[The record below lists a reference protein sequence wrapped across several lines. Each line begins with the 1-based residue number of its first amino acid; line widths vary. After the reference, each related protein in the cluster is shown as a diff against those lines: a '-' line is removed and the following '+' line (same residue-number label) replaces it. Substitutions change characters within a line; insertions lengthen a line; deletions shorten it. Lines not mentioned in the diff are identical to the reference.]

1 MALDNG
7 KLRQIYTTLQKGGY
21 NNDYNTFVSVFS
33 GNNNYPNRKYIYD
46 LLTAHGEKVGSSY
59 EEFMSFMQQPKQQP
73 KKQQQPKQQQQ
84 ARPAARQNPGH
95 TAQSMPWGEGLG
107 ALSKEEGNKKVVE
120 NAVDKWNFS
129 RMVSQAKPK
138 PQPKPQPQR
147 SYVSQLTPTMNTIYD
162 ILKDAGEKV
171 GSVQQFQSYFER
183 GYGHRKAIYD
193 KLVKLGA
200 FDGSYNEFA
209 EVVGLKPK
217 NALTNKM
224 SFKRNANNYQ
234 INKEVREEAT
244 LNAVK
249 DNDYI
254 SAGNA
259 MLDSTPT
266 QADEIDSDELQNSVY
281 NTLNDALLSEQRT
294 DLRQKGVGFTNSNI
308 DNGRAQ
314 LKQDG
319 FDPVINSQ
327 IKYMGKVYDR
337 LNNKY
342 LPVYQTT
349 DGKQYHEALTA
360 DKAQRYIDVTSM
372 PYREIELRRR
382 KQELEDAINKRGSE
396 IDRATPT
403 GYALGGVAA
412 MGLGSAATPNNAG
425 FSRLQD
431 TDYLTLQANLKEVD
445 EALGEIE
452 EAKRGLASDKWIA
465 NSNGDFERFGKRLF
479 GYFGGSYRGFMH
491 SIGKV
496 STWDFGLSDI
506 EAAMGVARA
515 VRKADKVG
523 FENLSK
529 EQQKLLND
537 AAQHMMISQEYAHL
551 IGRGYKAGQV
561 TAESLPFMLEMIV
574 NPASSMGKAAQQK
587 VVRSL
592 IKKFGKD
599 AIRKSAQKYLLK
611 KYGARVVGDALGAS
625 VMASTTGSGRVYAD
639 TRRRMTGDLNYNVNE
654 SGEAYY
660 DGHEKGESFV
670 KAFAKAF
677 GAQAIENH
685 SEMLGEYIKPLL
697 GVVGKTAY
705 KGLTKATAKNLYTR
719 FGVNKVRGMINDV
732 MSTPF
737 AQFVSDLESR
747 AKWNGMLGE
756 YAEEVIGNV
765 ENALLVGDNTLDADE
780 NTGVFDLDQNIDT
793 FLGVSLM
800 GGFVSS
806 VKTGYYLLRGKK
818 RLTLNEMNKAGRAID
833 SAFSGNIQLMNTWGG
848 WRNTILLG
856 TDEEKKSVL
865 REILD
870 NKSIP
875 MNVRMRILDYAKSA
889 QEYQGIVKAQEIR
902 RYSSDEASVLSE
914 RIDIS
919 ADEGYEATNEQK
931 NAIRRAYRRAKKKFD
946 SVFGEQAKE
955 LLALDE
961 NELFMLTDEM
971 TTKKANAIY
980 DYLDSKS
987 RYEGMLYA
995 VQDKVNDAVDDSNKS
1010 IDERTHTDGTLIK
1023 ATMNVD
1029 DRQVYIVNGN
1039 IVLRDD
1045 GSIDMN
1051 NSDKSIVIVDAETNK
1066 REMVAP
1072 SAFKSVD
1079 TPVSAEEVKAK
1090 AAQEVTEQI
1099 TREESDIIDGKL
1111 DFNVGDTYDVVDQN
1125 ENQFSVQIIEDKGD
1139 NVVVQINGQQTEM
1152 AKADVQKMYD
1162 DYVQLQDEAEDNKD
1176 GNAEAQEE
1184 SQTANELKE
1193 GSRVSINGV
1202 EYTIAEISDNNVTLV
1217 DSNGKRIP
1225 WSKSALDAKLKSG
1238 DAEVLKPMADV
1249 KVGDVYMDNDGDS
1262 FTITRIEDNNVYV
1275 ADSKGVEYEEP
1286 YEISVFTDMINAG
1299 MLTRKEN
1306 EHASEAEDNA
1316 SSEDED
1322 NASSE
1327 GMSPASDEG
1336 QNNESDTP
1344 ISPTED
1350 ATPATSEPQNESM
1363 PMKTVG
1369 KGKNARQQEDWLS
1382 TTPKRGYD
1390 YLFNEVGLKREE
1402 AKGVLDAY
1410 LAEAQKKLDAERKKE
1425 VKFIANVQAY
1435 KEKKIAREKRIT
1447 ELQAEVD
1454 YWKSVKDE
1462 YMKVLLEEKR
1472 ERDAKDA
1479 ADHDQAV
1486 EDELKRKE
1494 DEARKKAEA
1503 EARGSNAVS
1512 AEIRDKW
1519 NEANKIVG
1527 AEDEVTLPNGET
1539 ITGHYI
1545 LVESGAATP
1554 SHQSTNGFEETEG
1567 FPVDQDGK
1575 NVNDRDYKRD
1585 KEAQQITL
1593 RMGENYDQR
1602 AIQSPIVVSQDG
1614 VVLSGN
1620 GRTMAGEIAAQNG
1633 TDIKYN
1639 DYLRKYGNKYGF
1651 TQEQIAAYQHPRVV
1665 FVPDVAMPYNS
1676 ETFAKFNQREQ
1687 KSQNRTETAVKMGKL
1702 VSDDLFGRVM
1712 SKVNEFSTLGEFY
1725 ANDKATTEVIKELA
1739 AAGVIPQTE
1748 MAGLFDGGK
1757 LSEVGQGIVE
1767 GVMIGKAFQANP
1779 DAVRQITEIKSMRQA
1794 VMTALQDVAINNRLG
1809 NGYDLS
1815 NELAAA
1821 IDLVY
1826 KARKAG
1832 FQLGQHV
1839 SQYAHQGNLFQLD
1852 DGATVADFNNAA
1864 VMMLA
1869 DVLND
1874 KRVTILKQVISSY
1887 NAQAE
1892 NSSQGIGDL
1901 LSGGAIRSKE
1911 EIINEINQLYN
1922 NGQEY
1927 NRTAETASDRQGR
1940 GSQGSEQGTVDSESN
1955 SAGKTRELA
1964 NEFDA
1969 LATELNT
1976 AEGEERMRVLGEM
1989 RDCIAHFAEE
1999 NGYPVPEFLLT
2010 REDFLAAVPEKDRA
2024 KVEQWLDDGWHCPA
2038 YYEKGKVYYF
2048 VEGCDNFDKDVSETL
2063 SHEYTHADN
2072 AEYPENV
2079 NALTYAVEDTH
2090 EVSQDELI
2098 DILETLSNSSHY
2110 EEKAERLESEGKN
2123 SNPMLAD
2130 EVIAH
2135 VVSLMVVNGEQTLD
2149 SITKNPTL
2157 QFIIKRAYK
2166 VRENERR
2173 HNILASETSE
2183 RSSNTSKSSETNS
2196 RNSQS
2201 VAEGESKLGRYGR
2214 STRSESNSGR
2224 TEGSADRGQSGIA
2237 DSKQSVEKGGVTEE
2251 GTPLSSKIEAASAK
2265 VNTEPTEAQKEAGNY
2280 KKGHVQVGT
2289 FDITI
2294 EQPQGSVRK
2303 GMDADGK
2310 HWESKMN
2317 NTYGYIRGA
2326 VGVDGDHIDVFLSND
2341 IDGWNGRKVF
2351 VVDQYNPDGSFDEHK
2366 VMLGFND
2373 ADEAKSDYLANYEN
2387 GWEDG
2392 RRIDVSAVNL
2402 EDFEKWIAS
2411 SKRKT
2416 KPFGEYSLV
2425 KKTDNQGNPLNA
2437 DGTLKLEKV
2446 KSVDDLTDEDF
2457 SKPTRSVELP
2467 HVPENVDN
2475 ALGADGK
2482 PVIIKKNIFEKNWE
2496 AHKFP
2501 FAESRSILK
2510 SALYNTDLIGQT
2522 QPTKRPLHW
2531 VAIKLDEKSPI
2542 VVLEVNENKDNVEIV
2557 GWYTLDGRNLERIK
2571 RQAEK
2576 NGGELVM
2583 LSPKDKVES
2592 LSTPQSDLS
2601 SDGKGKEKVSSKQ
2614 GSVGRKNVYGKNK
2627 VADWRTSVP
2636 SAMRLYETS
2645 PHDAHVAMCDIIDG
2659 MDSNALYGLMR
2670 MVLRTITSL
2679 DNENIRD
2686 GWKVDATHD
2695 LFDILKDRGFVV
2707 TKGSKGVAIGDVVI
2721 DKRGIIYVVEGVGK
2735 SRLDCGLYEVN
2746 DKTIIDHMTISRAS
2760 VKYYYRDVNGK
2771 KDSVRSQKADVVDAE
2786 LMAEEKPFN
2795 AVIEMLRKKFPDAS
2809 MEALTAA
2816 DRLLREQAL
2825 PGERQ
2830 KAIEAVAK
2838 ALGLK
2843 VEWRDTM
2850 EKENGTFNPKT
2861 RTITIARDSEHALAN
2876 TFGHEVTHAVRNL
2889 SEADYKNLKD
2899 AVRRLYSSEKEYNE
2913 AVQAY
2918 GEVYTGL
2925 DFDALEEELIADNIG
2940 FMIGGR
2946 NDMTQELASRMNHR
2960 VLWAIHDA
2968 MNKVRNALAKVLHI
2982 DSKKNGLLEAID
2994 SAKATIRETMAN
3006 AQRIAKEKGQGLSN
3020 ESGSARQSLRTQ
3032 DTPLLDVDGK
3042 PIVVKTDDGKV
3053 ELNLRTWQD
3062 EKQQVRDA
3070 LLDGGLEPE
3079 AVDAMMAQAETI
3091 ASGMSGLLDK
3101 YPLFGAWQKVAA
3113 TNRPILRN
3121 NNGGYLSFDYS
3132 FNCVK
3137 KDALNAVMEA
3147 LVADGKGSHLGVTQ
3161 VEALKKV
3168 LQKHG
3173 FLTPCVMCYVEAKRK
3188 VYKQS
3193 KEMAAKWNAVAETVG
3208 LNGEEMG
3215 AERELGAEQRHAL
3228 EQLANG
3234 ENLGSVKG
3242 FAAQGGDGIKKDT
3255 IVKIAKL
3262 MLNSAKLR
3270 GRMNYEWLMSPN
3282 SYTEMYNKFGDTGLM
3297 EFISQGQ
3304 SRGKALL
3311 EASPF
3316 SFKSIP
3322 SDLMTGMYNPVA
3334 LANLGGVR
3342 QFSYEDARAVMFF
3355 DYYTQFLVMQGAR
3368 APEHLYTKRPFMP
3381 EMFGRTGAMMN
3392 QSLIVDI
3399 WRGEEWHKKAL
3410 GLSDKDYDAW
3420 LTAHAG
3426 FVPRGALPKGHTLYE
3441 VGSTE
3446 LVPNWGVESFPVD
3459 IAMKNVHNK
3468 DYKGTVGNV
3477 VVAPNREFILWALD
3491 NPDIHMVLAYH
3502 ASGANPL
3509 MKSLTGY
3516 DRAEAMDDGYHTY
3529 DKNGKVVSELSVPG
3543 TGLEIHG
3550 GALQWNVLLRR
3561 NGYDARKAAQ
3571 VYLDYCKEHG
3581 LTPMFCYDGVVDM
3594 SGERATSHPEYYK
3607 LLTDFR
3613 VYDEDGNSIRQRA
3626 VKAVLPEN
3634 WQVILDKYLQ
3644 QESSLSGKVGNIRLD
3659 EGLMNEINAVTRF
3672 ASIESGER
3680 DTLTKLLTSIY
3691 GKGNVQVLATREF
3704 DAALDDVTD
3713 RGHAQMLRDNGGT
3726 VYGFAVGDRIVLNE
3740 DLFNANTPMHEHTHV
3755 YMKVLKAT
3763 NPRLYNRGME
3773 LWRDTPLWNQAK
3785 RGLEAL
3791 GEEPTDDRIFSE
3803 CMSQFTGAENEK
3815 IISEVTGITDKNWL
3829 QKAMSWLSE
3838 MWKGVKSAFA
3848 RWTQKDLDGL
3858 TAEQFGRMPLRAVYD
3873 AKERKAY
3880 TERVEQVFGDGGA
3893 RVHDVVTKREAP
3905 TKPSAGPREAERM
3918 EIKQSLRDGTF
3929 IQSGS
3934 YFSGGGLLEEG
3945 LKNYLDPKVAVEFNS
3960 KISGVYA
3967 DNHGRHIVTAD
3978 VRDVDPAT
3986 LVGQLD
3992 SPVEYFHASPV
4003 CKNFSRAKR
4012 EAGEVELD
4020 KETARSTA
4028 DFIKANH
4035 PKVVTI
4041 ENVKGYRDSE
4051 ALKIITDELSRQG
4064 YDWDMDVYNAADFGG
4079 YTSRERLIVRAV
4091 RDCELP
4097 PKPKAIAK
4105 EDRKKGWMEAVSDLI
4120 PTLHEKRSGVPEWMD
4135 SRLKAEGIDWHNIDK
4150 PLYVFGQGNNRNSVP
4165 HAFADELLPTLR
4177 TKGGDVIIMPDG
4189 RVLRAEPRVLA
4200 RVTGLSDD
4208 YRMPITDDL
4217 AHTIVGNGIP
4227 AQLSQGVIGPLLEGV
4242 FNGGERVTED
4252 NRQGDDKNMKFSH
4265 RIDGGIA
4272 NKTVSN
4278 VIISSEDKVPQ
4289 TRDEALSLLST
4300 LEQPFKNKDQ
4310 GVDIYVS
4317 KRDARHSM
4325 SFRNIDQI
4333 KAMSKIDKI
4342 AEEAVKI
4349 GEVPVEDDEKE
4360 TTKAIS
4366 IYYCPVNVAG
4376 KQYSARLTVKTYF
4389 EGSNV
4394 IDEMHLYNYQLRNMA
4409 PFAQSVSQ
4417 QVLPTHPN
4425 GTISEYKVSDL
4436 IHDTQQNDLK
4446 MVGLENDSEKQ
4457 SRRGT
4462 PNLYPDH
4469 IAQAIYEQSVNGF
4482 KFDLD
4487 EAWHDSLLSV
4497 KRLQEAISETRGVP
4511 IRDFENAYWHA
4522 VTLSSVNAAEMEQL
4536 MNLRIQPFIEA
4547 VQDICK
4553 KHDLTQED
4561 IEVYL
4566 NCKHGLERNEAMA
4579 RRDAEKQ
4586 ANEEFKDEL
4595 RKAER
4600 AAAKD
4605 PLDQDAAD
4613 ALDDVKQRMNDREE
4627 ELYLKNREKDYSGLT
4642 DIFDPKDK
4650 VTGDRLDLTVS
4661 ELEDKAKKCVD
4672 DFENKVGVADVT
4684 KLWDNIHELNNY
4696 SLRKSYLSGL
4706 ISKSQYD
4713 SVKQM
4718 YQWYVPLRG
4727 FNEEV
4732 AGDVYTYVTRGETR
4746 TQQLLKEA
4754 KGRTSR
4760 AGDILATMMNM
4771 ANSAVNQGNRN
4782 LMKQKIL
4789 NLALNAKS
4797 PLLSVSS
4804 TWYQTDANGFD
4815 VPIEPPINDQMTP
4828 SEQKDSIEQWEDT
4841 MEMQAK
4847 QGKVH
4852 RMSDNLRLNLRT
4864 QKWQAD
4870 EHCIRVQRG
4879 GKEYCVWVNGNP
4891 RAAQALNDRLGNQ
4904 VTKPY
4909 KATETIL
4916 DKAEDLF
4923 TDGFMKIFRYM
4934 AQSVTSLNPEFV
4946 ISNFQRDLA
4955 SASLISTGKYGVGYT
4970 KDFLV
4975 NVKRLG
4981 VLTGTMSHK
4990 KEYRNAAGIYTLYSK
5005 YKSGNLDNN
5014 NEMERYF
5021 AEFMQHGGETGYTQ
5035 SLSIKDYQSRIQSAL
5050 GDKGFVKWSKNA
5062 GHAVADFVEMAN
5074 RGVENTC
5081 RFAAYMT
5088 SRQHGKSVLQA
5099 IVDAK
5104 EASTNFNL
5112 HGAGGFGNAWLRKS
5126 IIFINPAVQSIV
5138 QYCQLTAKHPKAM
5151 LSMLGGTILLGAA
5164 MAFACARMVAPG
5176 GGDPDS
5182 NYWDLSDYVRHN
5194 YIVIPSGNGNWT
5206 RIALP
5211 PEIRAV
5217 YGLGVIAMEAAMG
5230 RMNHSS
5236 IPAAIGDQL
5245 MQFSPVAFLDPRNFF
5260 NRSDSDHP
5268 VGKTLFRAFIPT
5280 LLSPLA
5286 DAYVFDEDFMGRQI
5300 TGKNDFNDDKPEFQ
5314 RVSYDTLPQLVSF
5327 SRWLNNISGGNDYKK
5342 GWININPSAAGYVAS
5357 QYIGGPLQFVTK
5369 IGKTVAMITYE
5380 DLRDMRNVPFLSRF
5394 MTSTDNDYGRNQV
5407 SNAEFKY
5414 WSAIAD
5420 DVRTQIRG
5428 FEKEIESGDTKNL
5441 DDYKKLVSSKEY
5453 EMYQMI
5459 DYMDWLKDIR
5469 ELNQKR
5475 KEETTQDAQK
5485 QVTLEI
5491 YEVRRKMAECLNKAE
5506 EMGVYLDMSQLNLEL
5521 ANAKTTEERAA
5532 IQAKINEKRKE
5543 NLKKIGAIE

>member
-1 MALDNG
+1 MPIDNK
-7 KLRQIYTTLQKGGY
+7 KLKNLYDAMRQEGY
-21 NNDYNTFVSVFS
+21 DQSYDEFRVAFL
-33 GNNNYPNRKYIYD
+33 GNNNYANRKDIYD
-46 LLTAHGEKVGSSY
+46 TMSSGGY
-59 EEFMSFMQQPKQQP
+59 NLGKTYAEFMTSMQAAPQQANKNAAAQAAAAKSAPTKKRPWQPGHGAAKDTEGYQP
-73 KKQQQPKQQQQ
+73 TAWNSIVARQQQQ
-84 ARPAARQNPGH
+84 YQSGRAPRMEEVLGQNFAKTKKARGQRFDRPKESYTYDTPVHEVG
-95 TAQSMPWGEGLG
+95 WDEGEPRVNKPHE
-107 ALSKEEGNKKVVE
+107 LSDRYE
-120 NAVDKWNFS
+120 NAFEN
-129 RMVSQAKPK
+129 P
-138 PQPKPQPQR
+138 
-147 SYVSQLTPTMNTIYD
+147 
-162 ILKDAGEKV
+162 IL
-171 GSVQQFQSYFER
+171 R
-183 GYGHRKAIYD
+183 R
-193 KLVKLGA
+193 
-200 FDGSYNEFA
+200 
-209 EVVGLKPK
+209 
-217 NALTNKM
+217 T
-224 SFKRNANNYQ
+224 
-234 INKEVREEAT
+234 
-244 LNAVK
+244 
-249 DNDYI
+249 
-254 SAGNA
+254 
-259 MLDSTPT
+259 
-266 QADEIDSDELQNSVY
+266 DEIENGGRQYERERNLATRERLATDAYESMLEGWDNAPSLEDWKRIMVDDSDEAKNMRKEIA
-281 NTLNDALLSEQRT
+281 DA
-294 DLRQKGVGFTNSNI
+294 
-308 DNGRAQ
+308 
-314 LKQDG
+314 
-319 FDPVINSQ
+319 
-327 IKYMGKVYDR
+327 
-337 LNNKY
+337 
-342 LPVYQTT
+342 
-349 DGKQYHEALTA
+349 A
-360 DKAQRYIDVTSM
+360 DKAGRTDAANLIRYIEDVNIPEALPQHGYSAEDIQGQM
-372 PYREIELRRR
+372 RYLDQERAIRSGFYRSQFDDIDDRIAHIDEMQDKLSKDASRHYNGGVAGAFAAPGVPNMGEVYGHYYGDPYLNAAKRS
-382 KQELEDAINKRGSE
+382 LEDAKSILDESDRHGNTSFVGGAFRGFGNKLFDVRTWDMGITEIGNGLHLKDVLEKADRGERLTPSE
-396 IDRATPT
+396 DELLKAKVTEM
-403 GYALGGVAA
+403 AV
-412 MGLGSAATPNNAG
+412 NA
-425 FSRLQD
+425 
-431 TDYLTLQANLKEVD
+431 
-445 EALGEIE
+445 
-452 EAKRGLASDKWIA
+452 
-465 NSNGDFERFGKRLF
+465 
-479 GYFGGSYRGFMH
+479 YFGSY
-491 SIGKV
+491 
-496 STWDFGLSDI
+496 L
-506 EAAMGVARA
+506 
-515 VRKADKVG
+515 
-523 FENLSK
+523 
-529 EQQKLLND
+529 
-537 AAQHMMISQEYAHL
+537 
-551 IGRGYKAGQV
+551 GRGYKAGQV
-561 TAESLPFMLEMIV
+561 TAQSLPFMLEMMI
-574 NPASSMGKAAQQK
+574 NPLSATGKSAQAMLT
-587 VVRSL
+587 RYA
-592 IKKFGKD
+592 IKKFGLKLTKE
-599 AIRKSAQKYLLK
+599 AGEGAAKKILQGGISETAKAVINKSL
-611 KYGARVVGDALGAS
+611 
-625 VMASTTGSGRVYAD
+625 
-639 TRRRMTGDLNYNVNE
+639 
-654 SGEAYY
+654 SGEARRI
-660 DGHEKGESFV
+660 
-670 KAFAKAF
+670 AAKALASRAGARIGGDVIGAASMTATTGQGHVVADLLNRTTGKVNFKTNDEGKVVYAGHDAPEESNILKAYAKSF
-677 GAQAIENH
+677 GSQFIENH
-685 SEMLGEYIKPLL
+685 SEFMGDYFPYIGAIFSRGLDKI
-697 GVVGKTAY
+697 GGKY
-705 KGLTKATAKNLYTR
+705 MVKGFSAFKNR
-719 FGVNKVRGMINDV
+719 SASAV
-732 MSTPF
+732 MRLPF
-737 AQFVSDLESR
+737 APMAADFIRNASKSKW
-747 AKWNGMLGE
+747 AKIIKGIQKRVHWNGPLNE
-756 YAEEVIGNV
+756 YLEEVAGNI
-765 ENALLVGDNTLDADE
+765 ENAILVGDNDFSTE
-780 NTGVFDLDQNIDT
+780 EGRGVFNLSDNIDT

-800 GGFVSS
+800 SGAMLVSS
-806 VKTGYYLLRGKK
+806 AAGYRTPAYRARKMVENADARGEK
-818 RLTLNEMNKAGRAID
+818 
-833 SAFSGNIQLMNTWGG
+833 
-848 WRNTILLG
+848 LLG
-856 TDEEKKSVL
+856 GSLWGKFRSSFDAAQSEQDKQV
-865 REILD
+865 ILTSLLQ
-870 NKSIP
+870 N
-875 MNVRMRILDYAKSA
+875 
-889 QEYQGIVKAQEIR
+889 
-902 RYSSDEASVLSE
+902 SS
-914 RIDIS
+914 
-919 ADEGYEATNEQK
+919 
-931 NAIRRAYRRAKKKFD
+931 
-946 SVFGEQAKE
+946 
-955 LLALDE
+955 
-961 NELFMLTDEM
+961 LTDEGRRAVLQYARGKQFQQAVADGTFREM
-971 TTKKANAIY
+971 EEDAEKGNEVERACRAEYTEGQNIDSVEEMRDAKTRYNVLLREALAVEPNAEMYSDPQFYEQSNPNATPEQKAAMRAYAEAKAQYEGVADRMKTDMADQQQKANEQVERFKNQTDGLITRVRLRGSDAEFYVTSGHISLNN
-980 DYLDSKS
+980 D
-987 RYEGMLYA
+987 GTI
-995 VQDKVNDAVDDSNKS
+995 NDAATSSNL
-1010 IDERTHTDGTLIK
+1010 T
-1023 ATMNVD
+1023 
-1029 DRQVYIVNGN
+1029 
-1039 IVLRDD
+1039 
-1045 GSIDMN
+1045 
-1051 NSDKSIVIVDAETNK
+1051 IVDGEGNQRFISRGDVVDVLAQNTPEETLEQLNDIIMN
-1066 REMVAP
+1066 EA
-1072 SAFKSVD
+1072 
-1079 TPVSAEEVKAK
+1079 KAK
-1090 AAQEVTEQI
+1090 A
-1099 TREESDIIDGKL
+1099 DLIDGKL
-1111 DFNVGDTYDVVDQN
+1111 SFRAGDTFTILNN
-1125 ENQFSVQIIEDKGD
+1125 EGQEQKVTIAQDPSTMAMSAVIEGEQAA
-1139 NVVVQINGQQTEM
+1139 VPLTEDSM
-1152 AKADVQKMYD
+1152 AK
-1162 DYVQLQDEAEDNKD
+1162 LQQMSDAYQESRFGKYRQEQQDAVA
-1176 GNAEAQEE
+1176 NAENEATQEGAAPASPTAAQEE
-1184 SQTANELKE
+1184 T
-1193 GSRVSINGV
+1193 
-1202 EYTIAEISDNNVTLV
+1202 
-1217 DSNGKRIP
+1217 
-1225 WSKSALDAKLKSG
+1225 SA
-1238 DAEVLKPMADV
+1238 
-1249 KVGDVYMDNDGDS
+1249 
-1262 FTITRIEDNNVYV
+1262 
-1275 ADSKGVEYEEP
+1275 
-1286 YEISVFTDMINAG
+1286 
-1299 MLTRKEN
+1299 
-1306 EHASEAEDNA
+1306 
-1316 SSEDED
+1316 
-1322 NASSE
+1322 
-1327 GMSPASDEG
+1327 
-1336 QNNESDTP
+1336 
-1344 ISPTED
+1344 PTEGH
-1350 ATPATSEPQNESM
+1350 SYGYGES
-1363 PMKTVG
+1363 V
-1369 KGKNARQQEDWLS
+1369 S
-1382 TTPKRGYD
+1382 Y
-1390 YLFNEVGLKREE
+1390 
-1402 AKGVLDAY
+1402 
-1410 LAEAQKKLDAERKKE
+1410 
-1425 VKFIANVQAY
+1425 
-1435 KEKKIAREKRIT
+1435 
-1447 ELQAEVD
+1447 VD
-1454 YWKSVKDE
+1454 
-1462 YMKVLLEEKR
+1462 
-1472 ERDAKDA
+1472 
-1479 ADHDQAV
+1479 
-1486 EDELKRKE
+1486 
-1494 DEARKKAEA
+1494 
-1503 EARGSNAVS
+1503 
-1512 AEIRDKW
+1512 
-1519 NEANKIVG
+1519 
-1527 AEDEVTLPNGET
+1527 GE
-1539 ITGHYI
+1539 GH
-1545 LVESGAATP
+1545 T
-1554 SHQSTNGFEETEG
+1554 
-1567 FPVDQDGK
+1567 
-1575 NVNDRDYKRD
+1575 
-1585 KEAQQITL
+1585 
-1593 RMGENYDQR
+1593 
-1602 AIQSPIVVSQDG
+1602 QDG
-1614 VVLSGN
+1614 VVHGKTPEGTYEVEFDNPPSGKNVVDEYTQEELDALVQPSSAEQTEEVVPEQAPEEEPAEPQGNDAADSVPPTTEELVEMARGGNELAQYQLDQQGIQWREPAEQTKDNAAPQKETPTTSEDKGESTAEQTKDNVAAQSPKNDVPRDKDGNIIYDQVPVATTIEDLYDGALDDEEIGNFVQSQIDAAKKAVDKITKKKPQISTNKSAYLEAKKKWEGELREAERKAQYWNDVKAEVEKITTPADARGWKDELSGEAARRQYRENSGNDHEAKSASEVAAEFFSQGHVKVTPESYRKETGFGLDEQRKMVGKISKEGKTIDRLSEELALFDEEYYN
-1620 GRTMAGEIAAQNG
+1620 GRFFGGDSMVAKDALIAHLSSADARKGVSKVQSEAEAQFVEDYEEQRERYYQERYHMSYEEYIEYSAQEMPELMRKYSNFDEQQFYNRYADEIEADLTRREQQSNNNNG
-1633 TDIKYN
+1633 TEEN
-1639 DYLRKYGNKYGF
+1639 DSTREEQRHDRGNQVQSGQR
-1651 TQEQIAAYQHPRVV
+1651 T
-1665 FVPDVAMPYNS
+1665 DDNS
-1676 ETFAKFNQREQ
+1676 GSEGGEDSEGAVRTRDEGSDEQ
-1687 KSQNRTETAVKMGKL
+1687 KSSSEESAVVGLREQETDSDPTLVNVIRTLYQKGKDYASKIFNMKFFDFATTPDFMKHLGMTGSKFTIRYGVIARHFGKDGSHDFTQSEWEQIPHAIEHPFAVTQLKNKEKGFRIYTALKTEKGEYVVVGVDVKNAGRDME
-1702 VSDDLFGRVM
+1702 VNAIATMFGRR
-1712 SKVNEFSTLGEFY
+1712 SNANLPENE
-1725 ANDKATTEVIKELA
+1725 EVIYKSKE
-1739 AAGVIPQTE
+1739 
-1748 MAGLFDGGK
+1748 
-1757 LSEVGQGIVE
+1757 
-1767 GVMIGKAFQANP
+1767 
-1779 DAVRQITEIKSMRQA
+1779 ITPEQEA
-1794 VMTALQDVAINNRLG
+1794 
-1809 NGYDLS
+1809 
-1815 NELAAA
+1815 
-1821 IDLVY
+1821 
-1826 KARKAG
+1826 
-1832 FQLGQHV
+1832 
-1839 SQYAHQGNLFQLD
+1839 
-1852 DGATVADFNNAA
+1852 
-1864 VMMLA
+1864 
-1869 DVLND
+1869 
-1874 KRVTILKQVISSY
+1874 
-1887 NAQAE
+1887 
-1892 NSSQGIGDL
+1892 L
-1901 LSGGAIRSKE
+1901 LSRPNSD
-1911 EIINEINQLYN
+1911 QYP
-1922 NGQEY
+1922 
-1927 NRTAETASDRQGR
+1927 AERESSDGK
-1940 GSQGSEQGTVDSESN
+1940 GKDISDS
-1955 SAGKTRELA
+1955 
-1964 NEFDA
+1964 
-1969 LATELNT
+1969 
-1976 AEGEERMRVLGEM
+1976 VQ
-1989 RDCIAHFAEE
+1989 E
-1999 NGYPVPEFLLT
+1999 NG
-2010 REDFLAAVPEKDRA
+2010 D
-2024 KVEQWLDDGWHCPA
+2024 
-2038 YYEKGKVYYF
+2038 
-2048 VEGCDNFDKDVSETL
+2048 
-2063 SHEYTHADN
+2063 
-2072 AEYPENV
+2072 
-2079 NALTYAVEDTH
+2079 
-2090 EVSQDELI
+2090 
-2098 DILETLSNSSHY
+2098 
-2110 EEKAERLESEGKN
+2110 
-2123 SNPMLAD
+2123 
-2130 EVIAH
+2130 
-2135 VVSLMVVNGEQTLD
+2135 
-2149 SITKNPTL
+2149 
-2157 QFIIKRAYK
+2157 
-2166 VRENERR
+2166 
-2173 HNILASETSE
+2173 
-2183 RSSNTSKSSETNS
+2183 KSSEN
-2196 RNSQS
+2196 
-2201 VAEGESKLGRYGR
+2201 EGEK
-2214 STRSESNSGR
+2214 
-2224 TEGSADRGQSGIA
+2224 
-2237 DSKQSVEKGGVTEE
+2237 
-2251 GTPLSSKIEAASAK
+2251 PLSAQIDAASAD
-2265 VNTEPTEAQKEAGNY
+2265 VNTNPTEAQKEAGNY
-2280 KKGHVQVGT
+2280 KKGHVQVGS

-2303 GMDADGK
+2303 GTDANGK
-2310 HWESKMN
+2310 QWESKMN
-2317 NTYGYIRGA
+2317 NTYGYFRGTE
-2326 VGVDGDHIDVFLSND
+2326 GVDGDHIDVFLSND
-2341 IDGWNGRKVF
+2341 IDGWNRQTVF

-2366 VMLGFND
+2366 VMLGFNN
-2373 ADEAKSDYLANYEN
+2373 AEEAKRDYLANYEK
-2387 GWEDG
+2387 GWENG

-2402 EDFEKWIAS
+2402 ADFEKWIES

-2416 KPFGEYSLV
+2416 KPFGEY
-2425 KKTDNQGNPLNA
+2425 K
-2437 DGTLKLEKV
+2437 
-2446 KSVDDLTDEDF
+2446 
-2457 SKPTRSVELP
+2457 
-2467 HVPENVDN
+2467 
-2475 ALGADGK
+2475 
-2482 PVIIKKNIFEKNWE
+2482 
-2496 AHKFP
+2496 
-2501 FAESRSILK
+2501 
-2510 SALYNTDLIGQT
+2510 
-2522 QPTKRPLHW
+2522 
-2531 VAIKLDEKSPI
+2531 
-2542 VVLEVNENKDNVEIV
+2542 
-2557 GWYTLDGRNLERIK
+2557 
-2571 RQAEK
+2571 
-2576 NGGELVM
+2576 
-2583 LSPKDKVES
+2583 
-2592 LSTPQSDLS
+2592 
-2601 SDGKGKEKVSSKQ
+2601 
-2614 GSVGRKNVYGKNK
+2614 SVGRKNVYGKNK
-2627 VADWRTSVP
+2627 VADWRTSAS
-2636 SAMRLYETS
+2636 SAMRQYETS

-2721 DKRGIIYVVEGVGK
+2721 DKHGIIYVVEGVGK
-2735 SRLDCGLYEVN
+2735 SRLDCGLSDVN

-2771 KDSVRSQKADVVDAE
+2771 KDSVRLQKADVVDAE

-2795 AVIEMLRKKFPDAS
+2795 AIIEMLRKKFPDAS

-2918 GEVYTGL
+2918 GDMYTGL

-2994 SAKATIRETMAN
+2994 SARATIRETMAN

-3032 DTPLLDVDGK
+3032 DSVSEIAEQYGLDEADAAMRDVESSGKVNGDTPLLDVDGK

-3062 EKQQVRDA
+3062 EKQKVRDA

-3113 TNRPILRN
+3113 TNRSILRN
-3121 NNGGYLSFDYS
+3121 NKGGYLSFDYS

-3147 LVADGKGSHLGVTQ
+3147 LVADGKGAHLGVTQ

-3215 AERELGAEQRHAL
+3215 AERELGGEQRHAL
-3228 EQLANG
+3228 TQLANG

-3262 MLNSAKLR
+3262 MLDSAKLR
-3270 GRMNYEWLMSPN
+3270 GRMNYEWMMSPN

-3297 EFISQGQ
+3297 EFMSQGQ

-3322 SDLMTGMYNPVA
+3322 SDLMIGMYNPVA

-3426 FVPRGALPKGHTLYE
+3426 FVPRGSLPKGHTLYE
-3441 VGSTE
+3441 EGSTE

-3502 ASGANPL
+3502 AGGANPL

-3516 DRAEAMDDGYHTY
+3516 DRAEAMDDGYHTH
-3529 DKNGKVVSELSVPG
+3529 DKDGRVVSELSVPE

-3550 GALQWNVLLRR
+3550 GALQWNLLLRR

-3672 ASIESGER
+3672 ASIEIGER

-3704 DAALDDVTD
+3704 DAALDEVTD

-3858 TAEQFGRMPLRAVYD
+3858 TSEQFGRMPLRAVYD
-3873 AKERKAY
+3873 SKERKAY

-3893 RVHDVVTKREAP
+3893 RAHDVVAKHEAL
-3905 TKPSAGPREAERM
+3905 TKPTAGPREAERM

-4091 RDCELP
+4091 RDGVLP

-4135 SRLKAEGIDWHNIDK
+4135 SRLKADGIDWHNIDK

-4242 FNGGERVTED
+4242 FNGGERVTDDVKASKRGEERHAIVASAIED
-4252 NRQGDDKNMKFSH
+4252 GTYMKAPNGEDSNLDEENWVDVRTKEFKDWFGDWENDPEHASKVVDENGEPLVVYHDTNSTELVNVETGEIWDDLGWREKEEWKNRDDFDDYWEERPFYTFDNKSHGRRSIEMPAFFFTPNYDEYHEYGERTIAAFLNIKNPVKNPEIPNSGATDTAGEDAMNHYIEQGYDGFIREYDGIVDEINAFFPNQIKSAEENNGDYSRSDNDIRHSLRGMPIKPNSAEVAKREAQTKPSAGPREAEPKTLKGKEALAALDNIFRENAASVMPETVSSLERFKDLFRRPIRTFLGELVKVKDEVWNKILRNNRQ
-4265 RIDGGIA
+4265 
-4272 NKTVSN
+4272 
-4278 VIISSEDKVPQ
+4278 
-4289 TRDEALSLLST
+4289 
-4300 LEQPFKNKDQ
+4300 
-4310 GVDIYVS
+4310 DIT
-4317 KRDARHSM
+4317 
-4325 SFRNIDQI
+4325 
-4333 KAMSKIDKI
+4333 
-4342 AEEAVKI
+4342 
-4349 GEVPVEDDEKE
+4349 G
-4360 TTKAIS
+4360 T
-4366 IYYCPVNVAG
+4366 
-4376 KQYSARLTVKTYF
+4376 
-4389 EGSNV
+4389 
-4394 IDEMHLYNYQLRNMA
+4394 
-4409 PFAQSVSQ
+4409 
-4417 QVLPTHPN
+4417 VLPTIENADFAIRDTDGSTLYVKRFESERSGNLYNIVVVNKHGEVEDYVSSVHIKRDGNLRNKIKN
-4425 GTISEYKVSDL
+4425 GAELFLPQERNTDGTLFRNNSTPAAKVVKTDGL
-4436 IHDTQQNDLK
+4436 PQQSNEK
-4446 MVGLENDSEKQ
+4446 KQ

-4511 IRDFENAYWHA
+4511 IRDFENVYWHA

-4579 RRDAEKQ
+4579 RKFAKTKAE
-4586 ANEEFKDEL
+4586 EEFKAEL
-4595 RKAER
+4595 KKAQKTATANPNDQ
-4600 AAAKD
+4600 AAQLAL
-4605 PLDQDAAD
+4605 LDVQ
-4613 ALDDVKQRMNDREE
+4613 LRMNDREN
-4627 ELYLKNREKDYSGLT
+4627 ELYLKNRKKDYSGLT

-4672 DFENKVGVADVT
+4672 DFENKVGVVDVT

-4828 SEQKDSIEQWEDT
+4828 SEQKDAIEQWEDT
-4841 MEMQAK
+4841 MEMLAK

-4923 TDGFMKIFRYM
+4923 TDGFIKIFRYM

-4955 SASLISTGKYGVGYT
+4955 SASLVSTGKYGVGYT

-4990 KEYRNAAGIYTLYSK
+4990 KEYRNAAGIYTLYNK
-5005 YKSGNLDNN
+5005 YKSGTLDNN

-5021 AEFMQHGGETGYTQ
+5021 AEFMQNGGETGYTQ

-5151 LSMLGGTILLGAA
+5151 LSMLGGTIGLGAA
-5164 MAFACARMVAPG
+5164 MAFACASMVAPG

-5217 YGLGVIAMEAAMG
+5217 YGLGVIAMEAALG

-5236 IPAAIGDQL
+5236 IPSAIGDQL

-5260 NRSDSDHP
+5260 NRSDSDHS
-5268 VGKTLFRAFIPT
+5268 VGKTLIKAFTPT
-5280 LLSPLA
+5280 LASPIA
-5286 DAYVFDEDFMGRQI
+5286 DAYIWDEDFMGRQI

-5314 RVSYDTLPQLVSF
+5314 RASYDTLPLLISF

-5441 DDYKKLVSSKEY
+5441 DDYKRLVSSKEY

>member
-1 MALDNG
+1 MPIDNK
-7 KLRQIYTTLQKGGY
+7 KLKNLYDAMRQEGY
-21 NNDYNTFVSVFS
+21 DQSYDEFRGAFL
-33 GNNNYPNRKYIYD
+33 GNNNYANRKDIYD
-46 LLTAHGEKVGSSY
+46 TMSSGGY
-59 EEFMSFMQQPKQQP
+59 NLGKTYAEFMTSMQVAPKQANNRAAAQAAAAKSAPTKKRPWQP
-73 KKQQQPKQQQQ
+73 GQGAANDTEGYQPTAWNSLVARQQQQ
-84 ARPAARQNPGH
+84 Y
-95 TAQSMPWGEGLG
+95 QSGRAP
-107 ALSKEEGNKKVVE
+107 
-120 NAVDKWNFS
+120 
-129 RMVSQAKPK
+129 RM
-138 PQPKPQPQR
+138 
-147 SYVSQLTPTMNTIYD
+147 
-162 ILKDAGEKV
+162 E
-171 GSVQQFQSYFER
+171 
-183 GYGHRKAIYD
+183 
-193 KLVKLGA
+193 
-200 FDGSYNEFA
+200 
-209 EVVGLKPK
+209 EVVGQNFARTKKVRGQRVDRKNESYVYETPVHEVGWDEGEPRVNKPHELSDRYE
-217 NALTNKM
+217 NAFENPILRRT
-224 SFKRNANNYQ
+224 
-234 INKEVREEAT
+234 
-244 LNAVK
+244 
-249 DNDYI
+249 
-254 SAGNA
+254 
-259 MLDSTPT
+259 
-266 QADEIDSDELQNSVY
+266 DEIENGGRQYERERNLATRERLATDAYESMLEGWDNAPSLEDWKRIMVDDSDEAKNMRKEIA
-281 NTLNDALLSEQRT
+281 DA
-294 DLRQKGVGFTNSNI
+294 
-308 DNGRAQ
+308 
-314 LKQDG
+314 
-319 FDPVINSQ
+319 
-327 IKYMGKVYDR
+327 
-337 LNNKY
+337 
-342 LPVYQTT
+342 
-349 DGKQYHEALTA
+349 A
-360 DKAQRYIDVTSM
+360 DKAGRTDAANLIRYIEDVNIPEALPQHGYSAEDIQGQM
-372 PYREIELRRR
+372 RYLDQERAIRSGFYRSQFDDIDDRIAHIDEMQDKLSKDASRHYNGGVAGAFAAPGVPNMGEVYGHYYGDPYLNAAKRS
-382 KQELEDAINKRGSE
+382 LEDAKSILDESDRHGNTSFVGGAFRGFGNKLFDVRTWDMGITEIGNGLHLKDVLEKADRGERLTPSE
-396 IDRATPT
+396 DELLKAKVTEM
-403 GYALGGVAA
+403 AV
-412 MGLGSAATPNNAG
+412 NA
-425 FSRLQD
+425 
-431 TDYLTLQANLKEVD
+431 
-445 EALGEIE
+445 
-452 EAKRGLASDKWIA
+452 
-465 NSNGDFERFGKRLF
+465 
-479 GYFGGSYRGFMH
+479 YFGSY
-491 SIGKV
+491 
-496 STWDFGLSDI
+496 L
-506 EAAMGVARA
+506 
-515 VRKADKVG
+515 
-523 FENLSK
+523 
-529 EQQKLLND
+529 
-537 AAQHMMISQEYAHL
+537 
-551 IGRGYKAGQV
+551 GRGYKAGQV
-561 TAESLPFMLEMIV
+561 TAQSLPFMLEMMI
-574 NPASSMGKAAQQK
+574 NPLSATGKSAQAMLT
-587 VVRSL
+587 RYA
-592 IKKFGKD
+592 IKKFGLKLTKE
-599 AIRKSAQKYLLK
+599 AGEGAAKKILQGGISETAKAVINKSL
-611 KYGARVVGDALGAS
+611 
-625 VMASTTGSGRVYAD
+625 
-639 TRRRMTGDLNYNVNE
+639 
-654 SGEAYY
+654 SGEARRI
-660 DGHEKGESFV
+660 
-670 KAFAKAF
+670 AAKALASRAGARIGGDVIGAASMTATTGQGHVVADLLNRTTGKVNFKTNDEGKVVYAGHDAPEESNILKAYAKSF
-677 GAQAIENH
+677 GSQFIENH
-685 SEMLGEYIKPLL
+685 SEFMGDYFPYIGAIFSRGLDKI
-697 GVVGKTAY
+697 GGKY
-705 KGLTKATAKNLYTR
+705 MVKGFSAFKNR
-719 FGVNKVRGMINDV
+719 SASAV
-732 MSTPF
+732 MRLPF
-737 AQFVSDLESR
+737 APMAADFIRNASKSKW
-747 AKWNGMLGE
+747 AKIIKGIQKRVHWNGPLNE
-756 YAEEVIGNV
+756 YLEEVAGNI
-765 ENALLVGDNTLDADE
+765 ENAILVGDNDFSTE
-780 NTGVFDLDQNIDT
+780 EGRGVFNLSDNIDT

-800 GGFVSS
+800 SGAMLVSS
-806 VKTGYYLLRGKK
+806 AAGYRTPAYRARKMVENADARGEKLLGGSLWGKFKSSFDAAQSEQDKQVILTALLQNSSLTNEGRMAALQYARGKQFQQAVADGTFREMEEDAEKGNEVERACRAEYTEGQNIDSVEEMRDAKTRYNVLLREA
-818 RLTLNEMNKAGRAID
+818 LAVEPNAEIYSDPQFYEQSNPNATPEQKAAMRA
-833 SAFSGNIQLMNTWGG
+833 
-848 WRNTILLG
+848 
-856 TDEEKKSVL
+856 
-865 REILD
+865 
-870 NKSIP
+870 
-875 MNVRMRILDYAKSA
+875 YAEA
-889 QEYQGIVKAQEIR
+889 KAQYEG
-902 RYSSDEASVLSE
+902 V
-914 RIDIS
+914 
-919 ADEGYEATNEQK
+919 ADRMKTDMADQQQKANEQVERFK
-931 NAIRRAYRRAKKKFD
+931 N
-946 SVFGEQAKE
+946 Q
-955 LLALDE
+955 
-961 NELFMLTDEM
+961 TDGLITRVRLRGSDAEFYV
-971 TTKKANAIY
+971 TSGHISLNNDGTI
-980 DYLDSKS
+980 
-987 RYEGMLYA
+987 
-995 VQDKVNDAVDDSNKS
+995 NDAATSSNL
-1010 IDERTHTDGTLIK
+1010 T
-1023 ATMNVD
+1023 
-1029 DRQVYIVNGN
+1029 
-1039 IVLRDD
+1039 
-1045 GSIDMN
+1045 
-1051 NSDKSIVIVDAETNK
+1051 IVDGEGNQRFISRGDVVDVLAQNTPEETLEQLNDIIMN
-1066 REMVAP
+1066 EA
-1072 SAFKSVD
+1072 
-1079 TPVSAEEVKAK
+1079 KAK
-1090 AAQEVTEQI
+1090 A
-1099 TREESDIIDGKL
+1099 DLIDGKL
-1111 DFNVGDTYDVVDQN
+1111 SFHAGDTFTILNNEGQEQKVTIAQDPSTMAMSAVIEGEQAAVPLTEDSMAKLQQMSDAYQESRFGKYRQEQQDAVANAENEATQEEATPTSPTASQEETSSPTEGRSYGYGESVSYVDGEGHTQEGVVHGKTPDGTYEVEFDNPPSGKNVVDEYTQ
-1125 ENQFSVQIIEDKGD
+1125 EELDALVQPSSAE
-1139 NVVVQINGQQTEM
+1139 QTEEVVPEQVPEEEPVEPQGNDAANSVPPTTEELVEM
-1152 AKADVQKMYD
+1152 ARGGNELAQYQLDQQGIQWEEPAEQTKDNAAAQSPKKDVPRD
-1162 DYVQLQDEAEDNKD
+1162 KD
-1176 GNAEAQEE
+1176 GNIIYDQVPVATTIEDLYDGALDDEEIGNFVQSQIDAAKKAVDKITKKKPQISTNKSAYLEAKKKWEGELREAERKALYWNDVKAEVEKITTPADERTDDNSGSEGGKDSEGEVRTRDEGSDEQESSSEE
-1184 SQTANELKE
+1184 SAVEGQREQETDIEHGEEANEEIKPIGKSRFGNIYDQFKGKIKE
-1193 GSRVSINGV
+1193 AFNF
-1202 EYTIAEISDNNVTLV
+1202 LM
-1217 DSNGKRIP
+1217 KH
-1225 WSKSALDAKLKSG
+1225 KSG
-1238 DAEVLKPMADV
+1238 DLLGVFHREGF
-1249 KVGDVYMDNDGDS
+1249 GDVDLVWGS
-1262 FTITRIEDNNVYV
+1262 
-1275 ADSKGVEYEEP
+1275 
-1286 YEISVFTDMINAG
+1286 
-1299 MLTRKEN
+1299 N
-1306 EHASEAEDNA
+1306 ER
-1316 SSEDED
+1316 
-1322 NASSE
+1322 SE
-1327 GMSPASDEG
+1327 GLDHIIEKHIKAHNDFDSV
-1336 QNNESDTP
+1336 
-1344 ISPTED
+1344 ED
-1350 ATPATSEPQNESM
+1350 AM
-1363 PMKTVG
+1363 
-1369 KGKNARQQEDWLS
+1369 
-1382 TTPKRGYD
+1382 TTIDDVIRNGS
-1390 YLFNEVGLKREE
+1390 LNE
-1402 AKGVLDAY
+1402 AKSKWD
-1410 LAEAQKKLDAERKKE
+1410 
-1425 VKFIANVQAY
+1425 
-1435 KEKKIAREKRIT
+1435 
-1447 ELQAEVD
+1447 
-1454 YWKSVKDE
+1454 
-1462 YMKVLLEEKR
+1462 KV
-1472 ERDAKDA
+1472 
-1479 ADHDQAV
+1479 
-1486 EDELKRKE
+1486 
-1494 DEARKKAEA
+1494 
-1503 EARGSNAVS
+1503 
-1512 AEIRDKW
+1512 I
-1519 NEANKIVG
+1519 
-1527 AEDEVTLPNGET
+1527 
-1539 ITGHYI
+1539 
-1545 LVESGAATP
+1545 
-1554 SHQSTNGFEETEG
+1554 F
-1567 FPVDQDGK
+1567 
-1575 NVNDRDYKRD
+1575 
-1585 KEAQQITL
+1585 
-1593 RMGENYDQR
+1593 
-1602 AIQSPIVVSQDG
+1602 
-1614 VVLSGN
+1614 
-1620 GRTMAGEIAAQNG
+1620 
-1633 TDIKYN
+1633 
-1639 DYLRKYGNKYGF
+1639 
-1651 TQEQIAAYQHPRVV
+1651 
-1665 FVPDVAMPYNS
+1665 
-1676 ETFAKFNQREQ
+1676 
-1687 KSQNRTETAVKMGKL
+1687 
-1702 VSDDLFGRVM
+1702 
-1712 SKVNEFSTLGEFY
+1712 
-1725 ANDKATTEVIKELA
+1725 
-1739 AAGVIPQTE
+1739 
-1748 MAGLFDGGK
+1748 
-1757 LSEVGQGIVE
+1757 
-1767 GVMIGKAFQANP
+1767 
-1779 DAVRQITEIKSMRQA
+1779 
-1794 VMTALQDVAINNRLG
+1794 
-1809 NGYDLS
+1809 
-1815 NELAAA
+1815 
-1821 IDLVY
+1821 
-1826 KARKAG
+1826 
-1832 FQLGQHV
+1832 
-1839 SQYAHQGNLFQLD
+1839 
-1852 DGATVADFNNAA
+1852 
-1864 VMMLA
+1864 
-1869 DVLND
+1869 
-1874 KRVTILKQVISSY
+1874 
-1887 NAQAE
+1887 
-1892 NSSQGIGDL
+1892 
-1901 LSGGAIRSKE
+1901 
-1911 EIINEINQLYN
+1911 
-1922 NGQEY
+1922 
-1927 NRTAETASDRQGR
+1927 
-1940 GSQGSEQGTVDSESN
+1940 
-1955 SAGKTRELA
+1955 
-1964 NEFDA
+1964 
-1969 LATELNT
+1969 
-1976 AEGEERMRVLGEM
+1976 
-1989 RDCIAHFAEE
+1989 
-1999 NGYPVPEFLLT
+1999 
-2010 REDFLAAVPEKDRA
+2010 EKD
-2024 KVEQWLDDGWHCPA
+2024 G
-2038 YYEKGKVYYF
+2038 
-2048 VEGCDNFDKDVSETL
+2048 
-2063 SHEYTHADN
+2063 YT
-2072 AEYPENV
+2072 V
-2079 NALTYAVEDTH
+2079 
-2090 EVSQDELI
+2090 
-2098 DILETLSNSSHY
+2098 
-2110 EEKAERLESEGKN
+2110 
-2123 SNPMLAD
+2123 
-2130 EVIAH
+2130 
-2135 VVSLMVVNGEQTLD
+2135 VVSLN
-2149 SITKNPTL
+2149 
-2157 QFIIKRAYK
+2157 
-2166 VRENERR
+2166 VR
-2173 HNILASETSE
+2173 
-2183 RSSNTSKSSETNS
+2183 
-2196 RNSQS
+2196 
-2201 VAEGESKLGRYGR
+2201 
-2214 STRSESNSGR
+2214 
-2224 TEGSADRGQSGIA
+2224 
-2237 DSKQSVEKGGVTEE
+2237 
-2251 GTPLSSKIEAASAK
+2251 
-2265 VNTEPTEAQKEAGNY
+2265 
-2280 KKGHVQVGT
+2280 
-2289 FDITI
+2289 
-2294 EQPQGSVRK
+2294 
-2303 GMDADGK
+2303 
-2310 HWESKMN
+2310 
-2317 NTYGYIRGA
+2317 
-2326 VGVDGDHIDVFLSND
+2326 
-2341 IDGWNGRKVF
+2341 
-2351 VVDQYNPDGSFDEHK
+2351 
-2366 VMLGFND
+2366 
-2373 ADEAKSDYLANYEN
+2373 
-2387 GWEDG
+2387 
-2392 RRIDVSAVNL
+2392 
-2402 EDFEKWIAS
+2402 
-2411 SKRKT
+2411 
-2416 KPFGEYSLV
+2416 
-2425 KKTDNQGNPLNA
+2425 DNQGNITDNNKKWIVTA
-2437 DGTLKLEKV
+2437 FDGSHRQSNKKRESSSDATLVTPSTNEGGRAV
-2446 KSVDDLTDEDF
+2446 APDDD
-2457 SKPTRSVELP
+2457 
-2467 HVPENVDN
+2467 
-2475 ALGADGK
+2475 
-2482 PVIIKKNIFEKNWE
+2482 
-2496 AHKFP
+2496 
-2501 FAESRSILK
+2501 
-2510 SALYNTDLIGQT
+2510 
-2522 QPTKRPLHW
+2522 
-2531 VAIKLDEKSPI
+2531 
-2542 VVLEVNENKDNVEIV
+2542 
-2557 GWYTLDGRNLERIK
+2557 
-2571 RQAEK
+2571 
-2576 NGGELVM
+2576 
-2583 LSPKDKVES
+2583 
-2592 LSTPQSDLS
+2592 S

-2627 VADWRTSVP
+2627 VADWRTSVS
-2636 SAMRLYETS
+2636 SAMRQYETS

-2721 DKRGIIYVVEGVGK
+2721 DKHGIIYVVEGVGK
-2735 SRLDCGLYEVN
+2735 SRLDCGLYDVN

-2771 KDSVRSQKADVVDAE
+2771 KDSERSQKADVVDAE

-2795 AVIEMLRKKFPDAS
+2795 AIIEMLRKKFPDAS

-2861 RTITIARDSEHALAN
+2861 RIITIARDSEHALAN

-2918 GEVYTGL
+2918 GDMYTGL

-2994 SAKATIRETMAN
+2994 SARATIRETMAN
-3006 AQRIAKEKGQGLSN
+3006 AQRIAKEKGQGHSN

-3042 PIVVKTDDGKV
+3042 PIVVKADDGKV

-3091 ASGMSGLLDK
+3091 ASGMSGLLGK

-3410 GLSDKDYDAW
+3410 GLSDKDYDEW

-3441 VGSTE
+3441 EGSTE

-3502 ASGANPL
+3502 AKGANPL

-3516 DRAEAMDDGYHTY
+3516 DRAEAMDDGYHTH
-3529 DKNGKVVSELSVPG
+3529 DKDGRVVSELSVPE

-3550 GALQWNVLLRR
+3550 GALQWNLLLRR

-3704 DAALDDVTD
+3704 DAALDEVTD

-3791 GEEPTDDRIFSE
+3791 GEEPTDEQIFSE

-3893 RVHDVVTKREAP
+3893 RAHDVVAKHEAL
-3905 TKPSAGPREAERM
+3905 TKPTAGPREAERM
-3918 EIKQSLRDGTF
+3918 EIKQSLRMQDTASEFAEKYGVSADDVRQYVEGMKSGNLQKADWALSEIRRTMRVANRGMKLSEF
-3929 IQSGS
+3929 GKLFRPIQKELAERYGDIER
-3934 YFSGGGLLEEG
+3934 LRQEHIDAEMRERNLMEAARKKAEEEERNRQARLEELSLLGDAEVDKRYMDALKRGDEATAREMLDEAARRKGYGDAESDYQGEGAWAAPSNPGYKSADERRADLENNTIFNVEDMALGYSSQPSDYFEHPKRYLQDTPHG
-3945 LKNYLDPKVAVEFNS
+3945 LESTQSIQKAIEAVKRGDKDVKVKVYRAVPTSVKEGKLRNGDWVTPSKKYAEMHGNSRLEGKYRIIEDEVPVDDLWWDGNDANEWGYDNGKGYKYKNVKNNRKSDDLVTRDDKGNVIPPSKRFNQRKADERYQKRTDGVKPSKAEVALRDALVEHMRLSGMDVISDEAGQRVLDMANGDDAKEQRIYHGSGADFDHFDHIRFFRTANGEAYGFTVGGKIYIDPRIATSETPVHEYAHLWATALKSANAKEWQNVVGLMKGTKVWDEVKALYPELKSDDEIADEVLATYSGRRGAERLREEQRRIAKGNGSVFEKAEAISALESVKQALKRFWKGVADFLHIHYTSAEEVADRVMKDLLDGVDPRTFGDVEKGIRFQTSEELNNRFGS
-3960 KISGVYA
+3960 RWL
-3967 DNHGRHIVTAD
+3967 DEQTNDDGRHTTQVKSTINSYKKFGDWVKRD
-3978 VRDVDPAT
+3978 SNGRDVD
-3986 LVGQLD
+3986 VLD
-3992 SPVEYFHASPV
+3992 ASSGLGLGTAWMRDNGFKVDDVEPFPSD
-4003 CKNFSRAKR
+4003 SR
-4012 EAGEVELD
+4012 EAPTFSSYDEID
-4020 KETARSTA
+4020 KKYDYIISNAVLNVIPDDWRANVLHQMA
-4028 DFIKANH
+4028 DKLKDGGKLVI
-4035 PKVVTI
+4035 
-4041 ENVKGYRDSE
+4041 NVRG
-4051 ALKIITDELSRQG
+4051 
-4064 YDWDMDVYNAADFGG
+4064 
-4079 YTSRERLIVRAV
+4079 
-4091 RDCELP
+4091 
-4097 PKPKAIAK
+4097 
-4105 EDRKKGWMEAVSDLI
+4105 
-4120 PTLHEKRSGVPEWMD
+4120 
-4135 SRLKAEGIDWHNIDK
+4135 AEGIRKQGIEGKTRTTLDDASEILVHRPDGSIKSYQKGFTKSELKDWCEKELGEGYSVEIANNKNAGGSYDTAVVVTKNNESDIETINTKFNEELQQQIDGTLPEGHIYKMGKPGRILLSTGVPNLPIQMNAKRLQVKATLFDHDFDLSEVKDLVRVLQHPLAVFAYGDKSKAQNIIVPLQKDGKNFIVGLSLNPTVGGRKLEINSIRNVFPKDNSEWLNWINQDKALYIDK
-4150 PLYVFGQGNNRNSVP
+4150 EKIQTLIDQQRTNLADVAYLDLDSVANVMENFENP
-4165 HAFADELLPTLR
+4165 KVSDEN
-4177 TKGGDVIIMPDG
+4177 V
-4189 RVLRAEPRVLA
+4189 A
-4200 RVTGLSDD
+4200 
-4208 YRMPITDDL
+4208 
-4217 AHTIVGNGIP
+4217 
-4227 AQLSQGVIGPLLEGV
+4227 
-4242 FNGGERVTED
+4242 
-4252 NRQGDDKNMKFSH
+4252 
-4265 RIDGGIA
+4265 DGGI
-4272 NKTVSN
+4272 
-4278 VIISSEDKVPQ
+4278 
-4289 TRDEALSLLST
+4289 
-4300 LEQPFKNKDQ
+4300 
-4310 GVDIYVS
+4310 
-4317 KRDARHSM
+4317 M
-4325 SFRNIDQI
+4325 FRNGGAAD
-4333 KAMSKIDKI
+4333 A
-4342 AEEAVKI
+4342 
-4349 GEVPVEDDEKE
+4349 
-4360 TTKAIS
+4360 
-4366 IYYCPVNVAG
+4366 
-4376 KQYSARLTVKTYF
+4376 
-4389 EGSNV
+4389 
-4394 IDEMHLYNYQLRNMA
+4394 
-4409 PFAQSVSQ
+4409 
-4417 QVLPTHPN
+4417 
-4425 GTISEYKVSDL
+4425 
-4436 IHDTQQNDLK
+4436 
-4446 MVGLENDSEKQ
+4446 EKQ

-4511 IRDFENAYWHA
+4511 IRDFENVYWHA
-4522 VTLSSVNAAEMEQL
+4522 VALSSVNAAEMEQL

-4579 RRDAEKQ
+4579 RKFAKTKAE
-4586 ANEEFKDEL
+4586 EEFKAEL
-4595 RKAER
+4595 KKAQKT
-4600 AAAKD
+4600 ATAN
-4605 PLDQDAAD
+4605 PNDQDAAD

-4627 ELYLKNREKDYSGLT
+4627 ELYLENRKKDYSGLT

-4672 DFENKVGVADVT
+4672 DFENKVGVVDVT

-4828 SEQKDSIEQWEDT
+4828 SEQKDAIEQWEDT
-4841 MEMQAK
+4841 MEIQAK

-4923 TDGFMKIFRYM
+4923 TDGFIKIFRYM

-4981 VLTGTMSHK
+4981 VLTGTTSHK
-4990 KEYRNAAGIYTLYSK
+4990 KEYRNAAGIYTLYNK
-5005 YKSGNLDNN
+5005 YKSRTLDNN

-5021 AEFMQHGGETGYTQ
+5021 AEFMANGGETGYTQ

-5112 HGAGGFGNAWLRKS
+5112 HGAGGLGNAWLRKS

-5245 MQFSPVAFLDPRNFF
+5245 MQLSPVAFLDPRNFF
-5260 NRSDSDHP
+5260 NRSDSDHS
-5268 VGKTLFRAFIPT
+5268 VGKTLIKAFTPT
-5280 LLSPLA
+5280 LASPIA
-5286 DAYVFDEDFMGRQI
+5286 DAYIWDEDFMGRQI

-5357 QYIGGPLQFVTK
+5357 QYFGGPLQFFTK

-5543 NLKKIGAIE
+5543 NLRKIGAIE

>member
-1 MALDNG
+1 MEIKDNNHEV
-7 KLRQIYTTLQKGGY
+7 KSDNEVSAVLRKYDNFDEQQFY
-21 NNDYNTFVSVFS
+21 NRYADEIEADLNRREQQS
-33 GNNNYPNRKYIYD
+33 NNNNGTEGNDATREEQRHDRGNQVQSGQRTDDNSGSEGGKDSEGEIRTRDEGSDESEATSEESAVEGLREQETDVEQGEGANEEIKPIGKSRFGNIYD
-46 LLTAHGEKVGSSY
+46 QFKGKIKEAFNFLMKHKSGDLLGVFHRDGFGDVDLVWGSNERS
-59 EEFMSFMQQPKQQP
+59 
-73 KKQQQPKQQQQ
+73 
-84 ARPAARQNPGH
+84 
-95 TAQSMPWGEGLG
+95 EGLDHIIEKHIKVHNDFNSVEDAMTTIDDVIRNG
-107 ALSKEEGNKKVVE
+107 SLNEAKSKWDKVVFEKDGYSVVVRRNLRDNQGNIIDE
-120 NAVDKWNFS
+120 NKNWV
-129 RMVSQAKPK
+129 V
-138 PQPKPQPQR
+138 
-147 SYVSQLTPTMNTIYD
+147 T
-162 ILKDAGEKV
+162 
-171 GSVQQFQSYFER
+171 
-183 GYGHRKAIYD
+183 
-193 KLVKLGA
+193 A
-200 FDGSYNEFA
+200 FDGS
-209 EVVGLKPK
+209 
-217 NALTNKM
+217 
-224 SFKRNANNYQ
+224 KRQ
-234 INKEVREEAT
+234 
-244 LNAVK
+244 
-249 DNDYI
+249 
-254 SAGNA
+254 G
-259 MLDSTPT
+259 
-266 QADEIDSDELQNSVY
+266 
-281 NTLNDALLSEQRT
+281 
-294 DLRQKGVGFTNSNI
+294 
-308 DNGRAQ
+308 
-314 LKQDG
+314 
-319 FDPVINSQ
+319 
-327 IKYMGKVYDR
+327 
-337 LNNKY
+337 
-342 LPVYQTT
+342 
-349 DGKQYHEALTA
+349 
-360 DKAQRYIDVTSM
+360 
-372 PYREIELRRR
+372 
-382 KQELEDAINKRGSE
+382 
-396 IDRATPT
+396 
-403 GYALGGVAA
+403 
-412 MGLGSAATPNNAG
+412 
-425 FSRLQD
+425 
-431 TDYLTLQANLKEVD
+431 
-445 EALGEIE
+445 
-452 EAKRGLASDKWIA
+452 
-465 NSNGDFERFGKRLF
+465 
-479 GYFGGSYRGFMH
+479 
-491 SIGKV
+491 
-496 STWDFGLSDI
+496 
-506 EAAMGVARA
+506 
-515 VRKADKVG
+515 
-523 FENLSK
+523 
-529 EQQKLLND
+529 
-537 AAQHMMISQEYAHL
+537 
-551 IGRGYKAGQV
+551 
-561 TAESLPFMLEMIV
+561 
-574 NPASSMGKAAQQK
+574 
-587 VVRSL
+587 
-592 IKKFGKD
+592 
-599 AIRKSAQKYLLK
+599 
-611 KYGARVVGDALGAS
+611 
-625 VMASTTGSGRVYAD
+625 
-639 TRRRMTGDLNYNVNE
+639 
-654 SGEAYY
+654 
-660 DGHEKGESFV
+660 
-670 KAFAKAF
+670 
-677 GAQAIENH
+677 
-685 SEMLGEYIKPLL
+685 
-697 GVVGKTAY
+697 
-705 KGLTKATAKNLYTR
+705 
-719 FGVNKVRGMINDV
+719 
-732 MSTPF
+732 
-737 AQFVSDLESR
+737 
-747 AKWNGMLGE
+747 
-756 YAEEVIGNV
+756 
-765 ENALLVGDNTLDADE
+765 
-780 NTGVFDLDQNIDT
+780 
-793 FLGVSLM
+793 
-800 GGFVSS
+800 
-806 VKTGYYLLRGKK
+806 GKK
-818 RLTLNEMNKAGRAID
+818 RE
-833 SAFSGNIQLMNTWGG
+833 S
-848 WRNTILLG
+848 
-856 TDEEKKSVL
+856 
-865 REILD
+865 
-870 NKSIP
+870 
-875 MNVRMRILDYAKSA
+875 
-889 QEYQGIVKAQEIR
+889 
-902 RYSSDEASVLSE
+902 SSD
-914 RIDIS
+914 
-919 ADEGYEATNEQK
+919 AT
-931 NAIRRAYRRAKKKFD
+931 
-946 SVFGEQAKE
+946 
-955 LLALDE
+955 L
-961 NELFMLTDEM
+961 
-971 TTKKANAIY
+971 
-980 DYLDSKS
+980 
-987 RYEGMLYA
+987 
-995 VQDKVNDAVDDSNKS
+995 
-1010 IDERTHTDGTLIK
+1010 
-1023 ATMNVD
+1023 
-1029 DRQVYIVNGN
+1029 
-1039 IVLRDD
+1039 
-1045 GSIDMN
+1045 
-1051 NSDKSIVIVDAETNK
+1051 
-1066 REMVAP
+1066 
-1072 SAFKSVD
+1072 
-1079 TPVSAEEVKAK
+1079 
-1090 AAQEVTEQI
+1090 
-1099 TREESDIIDGKL
+1099 
-1111 DFNVGDTYDVVDQN
+1111 
-1125 ENQFSVQIIEDKGD
+1125 
-1139 NVVVQINGQQTEM
+1139 
-1152 AKADVQKMYD
+1152 
-1162 DYVQLQDEAEDNKD
+1162 
-1176 GNAEAQEE
+1176 
-1184 SQTANELKE
+1184 
-1193 GSRVSINGV
+1193 
-1202 EYTIAEISDNNVTLV
+1202 
-1217 DSNGKRIP
+1217 
-1225 WSKSALDAKLKSG
+1225 
-1238 DAEVLKPMADV
+1238 
-1249 KVGDVYMDNDGDS
+1249 
-1262 FTITRIEDNNVYV
+1262 
-1275 ADSKGVEYEEP
+1275 
-1286 YEISVFTDMINAG
+1286 
-1299 MLTRKEN
+1299 
-1306 EHASEAEDNA
+1306 
-1316 SSEDED
+1316 
-1322 NASSE
+1322 
-1327 GMSPASDEG
+1327 
-1336 QNNESDTP
+1336 
-1344 ISPTED
+1344 
-1350 ATPATSEPQNESM
+1350 
-1363 PMKTVG
+1363 
-1369 KGKNARQQEDWLS
+1369 
-1382 TTPKRGYD
+1382 
-1390 YLFNEVGLKREE
+1390 
-1402 AKGVLDAY
+1402 
-1410 LAEAQKKLDAERKKE
+1410 
-1425 VKFIANVQAY
+1425 
-1435 KEKKIAREKRIT
+1435 
-1447 ELQAEVD
+1447 
-1454 YWKSVKDE
+1454 
-1462 YMKVLLEEKR
+1462 
-1472 ERDAKDA
+1472 
-1479 ADHDQAV
+1479 
-1486 EDELKRKE
+1486 
-1494 DEARKKAEA
+1494 
-1503 EARGSNAVS
+1503 
-1512 AEIRDKW
+1512 
-1519 NEANKIVG
+1519 
-1527 AEDEVTLPNGET
+1527 
-1539 ITGHYI
+1539 
-1545 LVESGAATP
+1545 ATP
-1554 SHQSTNGFEETEG
+1554 STNEG
-1567 FPVDQDGK
+1567 G
-1575 NVNDRDYKRD
+1575 
-1585 KEAQQITL
+1585 
-1593 RMGENYDQR
+1593 R
-1602 AIQSPIVVSQDG
+1602 AV
-1614 VVLSGN
+1614 
-1620 GRTMAGEIAAQNG
+1620 A
-1633 TDIKYN
+1633 
-1639 DYLRKYGNKYGF
+1639 
-1651 TQEQIAAYQHPRVV
+1651 
-1665 FVPDVAMPYNS
+1665 PD
-1676 ETFAKFNQREQ
+1676 
-1687 KSQNRTETAVKMGKL
+1687 
-1702 VSDDLFGRVM
+1702 DD
-1712 SKVNEFSTLGEFY
+1712 
-1725 ANDKATTEVIKELA
+1725 
-1739 AAGVIPQTE
+1739 
-1748 MAGLFDGGK
+1748 
-1757 LSEVGQGIVE
+1757 
-1767 GVMIGKAFQANP
+1767 
-1779 DAVRQITEIKSMRQA
+1779 
-1794 VMTALQDVAINNRLG
+1794 
-1809 NGYDLS
+1809 
-1815 NELAAA
+1815 
-1821 IDLVY
+1821 
-1826 KARKAG
+1826 
-1832 FQLGQHV
+1832 
-1839 SQYAHQGNLFQLD
+1839 
-1852 DGATVADFNNAA
+1852 
-1864 VMMLA
+1864 
-1869 DVLND
+1869 
-1874 KRVTILKQVISSY
+1874 
-1887 NAQAE
+1887 
-1892 NSSQGIGDL
+1892 
-1901 LSGGAIRSKE
+1901 
-1911 EIINEINQLYN
+1911 
-1922 NGQEY
+1922 
-1927 NRTAETASDRQGR
+1927 
-1940 GSQGSEQGTVDSESN
+1940 
-1955 SAGKTRELA
+1955 
-1964 NEFDA
+1964 
-1969 LATELNT
+1969 
-1976 AEGEERMRVLGEM
+1976 
-1989 RDCIAHFAEE
+1989 
-1999 NGYPVPEFLLT
+1999 
-2010 REDFLAAVPEKDRA
+2010 
-2024 KVEQWLDDGWHCPA
+2024 
-2038 YYEKGKVYYF
+2038 
-2048 VEGCDNFDKDVSETL
+2048 
-2063 SHEYTHADN
+2063 
-2072 AEYPENV
+2072 
-2079 NALTYAVEDTH
+2079 
-2090 EVSQDELI
+2090 
-2098 DILETLSNSSHY
+2098 
-2110 EEKAERLESEGKN
+2110 
-2123 SNPMLAD
+2123 
-2130 EVIAH
+2130 
-2135 VVSLMVVNGEQTLD
+2135 
-2149 SITKNPTL
+2149 
-2157 QFIIKRAYK
+2157 
-2166 VRENERR
+2166 
-2173 HNILASETSE
+2173 
-2183 RSSNTSKSSETNS
+2183 
-2196 RNSQS
+2196 
-2201 VAEGESKLGRYGR
+2201 
-2214 STRSESNSGR
+2214 
-2224 TEGSADRGQSGIA
+2224 
-2237 DSKQSVEKGGVTEE
+2237 
-2251 GTPLSSKIEAASAK
+2251 
-2265 VNTEPTEAQKEAGNY
+2265 
-2280 KKGHVQVGT
+2280 
-2289 FDITI
+2289 
-2294 EQPQGSVRK
+2294 
-2303 GMDADGK
+2303 
-2310 HWESKMN
+2310 
-2317 NTYGYIRGA
+2317 
-2326 VGVDGDHIDVFLSND
+2326 
-2341 IDGWNGRKVF
+2341 
-2351 VVDQYNPDGSFDEHK
+2351 
-2366 VMLGFND
+2366 
-2373 ADEAKSDYLANYEN
+2373 
-2387 GWEDG
+2387 
-2392 RRIDVSAVNL
+2392 
-2402 EDFEKWIAS
+2402 
-2411 SKRKT
+2411 
-2416 KPFGEYSLV
+2416 
-2425 KKTDNQGNPLNA
+2425 
-2437 DGTLKLEKV
+2437 
-2446 KSVDDLTDEDF
+2446 
-2457 SKPTRSVELP
+2457 
-2467 HVPENVDN
+2467 
-2475 ALGADGK
+2475 
-2482 PVIIKKNIFEKNWE
+2482 
-2496 AHKFP
+2496 
-2501 FAESRSILK
+2501 
-2510 SALYNTDLIGQT
+2510 
-2522 QPTKRPLHW
+2522 
-2531 VAIKLDEKSPI
+2531 
-2542 VVLEVNENKDNVEIV
+2542 
-2557 GWYTLDGRNLERIK
+2557 
-2571 RQAEK
+2571 
-2576 NGGELVM
+2576 
-2583 LSPKDKVES
+2583 
-2592 LSTPQSDLS
+2592 S
-2601 SDGKGKEKVSSKQ
+2601 SDGKGK
-2614 GSVGRKNVYGKNK
+2614 
-2627 VADWRTSVP
+2627 
-2636 SAMRLYETS
+2636 
-2645 PHDAHVAMCDIIDG
+2645 DI
-2659 MDSNALYGLMR
+2659 S
-2670 MVLRTITSL
+2670 
-2679 DNENIRD
+2679 
-2686 GWKVDATHD
+2686 
-2695 LFDILKDRGFVV
+2695 
-2707 TKGSKGVAIGDVVI
+2707 
-2721 DKRGIIYVVEGVGK
+2721 
-2735 SRLDCGLYEVN
+2735 
-2746 DKTIIDHMTISRAS
+2746 
-2760 VKYYYRDVNGK
+2760 
-2771 KDSVRSQKADVVDAE
+2771 DSVQENGDKSSETKQSKST
-2786 LMAEEKPFN
+2786 AEEKPFN

-2918 GEVYTGL
+2918 GDMYTGL

-2994 SAKATIRETMAN
+2994 SARATIRETMAN
-3006 AQRIAKEKGQGLSN
+3006 AQRIAKEKGQGHSN

-3042 PIVVKTDDGKV
+3042 PIVVKADDGKV

-3091 ASGMSGLLDK
+3091 ASGMSGLLGK

-3516 DRAEAMDDGYHTY
+3516 DRAEAMDDGYHTH
-3529 DKNGKVVSELSVPG
+3529 DKDGKVVSELSVPG

-3644 QESSLSGKVGNIRLD
+3644 QESALSGKVGNIRLD

-3704 DAALDDVTD
+3704 DAALDEVTD

-3803 CMSQFTGAENEK
+3803 CMSQFTGTENEK

-3893 RVHDVVTKREAP
+3893 RAHDVVAKHEAL
-3905 TKPSAGPREAERM
+3905 TKPTAGPREAERM

-3978 VRDVDPAT
+3978 VRDVDPAK

-4012 EAGEVELD
+4012 KSGEVELD

-4091 RDCELP
+4091 RDGELP

-4120 PTLHEKRSGVPEWMD
+4120 PTLHEKRRGVPEWMD

-4150 PLYVFGQGNNRNSVP
+4150 PLYVFGQGNNKNSVP

-4208 YRMPITDDL
+4208 YHMPITDDL

-4242 FNGGERVTED
+4242 FNGGERITQD
-4252 NRQGDDKNMKFSH
+4252 NRLSDDKSMKYSH

-4522 VTLSSVNAAEMEQL
+4522 VALSSVNAAEMEQL

-4627 ELYLKNREKDYSGLT
+4627 ELYFENREKDYSGLT

-4672 DFENKVGVADVT
+4672 DFENKVGVVDVT

-4828 SEQKDSIEQWEDT
+4828 SEQKDAIEQWEDT

-4891 RAAQALNDRLGNQ
+4891 RAAQALNDRLGTQ

-4916 DKAEDLF
+4916 DKAEELF
-4923 TDGFMKIFRYM
+4923 TDGFMKMYRYIDEKK
-4934 AQSVTSLNPEFV
+4934 SPSLYRGTPEP
-4946 ISNFQRDLA
+4946 SWN
-4955 SASLISTGKYGVGYT
+4955 
-4970 KDFLV
+4970 
-4975 NVKRLG
+4975 
-4981 VLTGTMSHK
+4981 H
-4990 KEYRNAAGIYTLYSK
+4990 
-5005 YKSGNLDNN
+5005 NN
-5014 NEMERYF
+5014 
-5021 AEFMQHGGETGYTQ
+5021 
-5035 SLSIKDYQSRIQSAL
+5035 SR
-5050 GDKGFVKWSKNA
+5050 
-5062 GHAVADFVEMAN
+5062 
-5074 RGVENTC
+5074 R
-5081 RFAAYMT
+5081 
-5088 SRQHGKSVLQA
+5088 
-5099 IVDAK
+5099 
-5104 EASTNFNL
+5104 
-5112 HGAGGFGNAWLRKS
+5112 
-5126 IIFINPAVQSIV
+5126 
-5138 QYCQLTAKHPKAM
+5138 
-5151 LSMLGGTILLGAA
+5151 
-5164 MAFACARMVAPG
+5164 
-5176 GGDPDS
+5176 
-5182 NYWDLSDYVRHN
+5182 
-5194 YIVIPSGNGNWT
+5194 
-5206 RIALP
+5206 
-5211 PEIRAV
+5211 
-5217 YGLGVIAMEAAMG
+5217 
-5230 RMNHSS
+5230 
-5236 IPAAIGDQL
+5236 
-5245 MQFSPVAFLDPRNFF
+5245 AFLCC
-5260 NRSDSDHP
+5260 
-5268 VGKTLFRAFIPT
+5268 
-5280 LLSPLA
+5280 
-5286 DAYVFDEDFMGRQI
+5286 
-5300 TGKNDFNDDKPEFQ
+5300 
-5314 RVSYDTLPQLVSF
+5314 
-5327 SRWLNNISGGNDYKK
+5327 
-5342 GWININPSAAGYVAS
+5342 
-5357 QYIGGPLQFVTK
+5357 
-5369 IGKTVAMITYE
+5369 
-5380 DLRDMRNVPFLSRF
+5380 
-5394 MTSTDNDYGRNQV
+5394 
-5407 SNAEFKY
+5407 
-5414 WSAIAD
+5414 
-5420 DVRTQIRG
+5420 
-5428 FEKEIESGDTKNL
+5428 ES
-5441 DDYKKLVSSKEY
+5441 S
-5453 EMYQMI
+5453 
-5459 DYMDWLKDIR
+5459 
-5469 ELNQKR
+5469 
-5475 KEETTQDAQK
+5475 
-5485 QVTLEI
+5485 
-5491 YEVRRKMAECLNKAE
+5491 
-5506 EMGVYLDMSQLNLEL
+5506 
-5521 ANAKTTEERAA
+5521 
-5532 IQAKINEKRKE
+5532 E
-5543 NLKKIGAIE
+5543 N

>member
-1 MALDNG
+1 MSNIIDKMYDDLKAKGYLSKDRDTFNKFFFAPGETGYQNRKKLYDDLHNKGYLQSPSYEDFAQRIGLHSVRPSQTASRQQDVAQQANNRAAAQAAAAKSAPTQPVKGGWRPNAEQMARYQQITDGVMRTIKNGEDVMNQVNTLVARATRPSPHMVSLGFNNKNKHSPLGGASQVQYEGKKFDAAKGDFVDQYSTEAGNVYDNAYEADIEQYKINRNKRDAETLDMVADIE
-7 KLRQIYTTLQKGGY
+7 RQIREQEKLLEKTRKASRAIKAPDNLWDALRYTMSHADGPRLDQEDIDEEAIKANITNLQNKR
-21 NNDYNTFVSVFS
+21 S
-33 GNNNYPNRKYIYD
+33 
-46 LLTAHGEKVGSSY
+46 LLLHGTSIGQKVGKSIGDQLAEVNRMIGDDIDNYYKRHPNGGPTLVSHDY
-59 EEFMSFMQQPKQQP
+59 HATGQYQISPYLDV
-73 KKQQQPKQQQQ
+73 
-84 ARPAARQNPGH
+84 AAR
-95 TAQSMPWGEGLG
+95 S
-107 ALSKEEGNKKVVE
+107 
-120 NAVDKWNFS
+120 
-129 RMVSQAKPK
+129 
-138 PQPKPQPQR
+138 
-147 SYVSQLTPTMNTIYD
+147 
-162 ILKDAGEKV
+162 
-171 GSVQQFQSYFER
+171 
-183 GYGHRKAIYD
+183 
-193 KLVKLGA
+193 
-200 FDGSYNEFA
+200 
-209 EVVGLKPK
+209 
-217 NALTNKM
+217 
-224 SFKRNANNYQ
+224 
-234 INKEVREEAT
+234 
-244 LNAVK
+244 
-249 DNDYI
+249 
-254 SAGNA
+254 
-259 MLDSTPT
+259 
-266 QADEIDSDELQNSVY
+266 
-281 NTLNDALLSEQRT
+281 
-294 DLRQKGVGFTNSNI
+294 
-308 DNGRAQ
+308 
-314 LKQDG
+314 
-319 FDPVINSQ
+319 
-327 IKYMGKVYDR
+327 
-337 LNNKY
+337 
-342 LPVYQTT
+342 
-349 DGKQYHEALTA
+349 
-360 DKAQRYIDVTSM
+360 
-372 PYREIELRRR
+372 
-382 KQELEDAINKRGSE
+382 LEDAQEMFNEAGKSVGESGL
-396 IDRATPT
+396 T
-403 GYALGGVAA
+403 G
-412 MGLGSAATPNNAG
+412 
-425 FSRLQD
+425 
-431 TDYLTLQANLKEVD
+431 
-445 EALGEIE
+445 
-452 EAKRGLASDKWIA
+452 
-465 NSNGDFERFGKRLF
+465 FGK
-479 GYFGGSYRGFMH
+479 GVIRGFG
-491 SIGKV
+491 SKLFDAR
-496 STWDFGLSDI
+496 TWDMGYTDLKGGLSLA
-506 EAAMGVARA
+506 EVLKRA
-515 VRKADKVG
+515 DEGKPLTV
-523 FENLSK
+523 
-529 EQQKLLND
+529 EQQKMLD
-537 AAQHMMISQEYAHL
+537 AKATELACAAYFSGAL
-551 IGRGYKAGQV
+551 GRGYKAGQV
-561 TAESLPFMLEMIV
+561 TAESIPFMLEFML
-574 NPASSMGKAAQQK
+574 NPLSKTGMSAQAMLTRYALKRFGRKATMELGEDAAKKILYGDIRQLTKSVFDKGLSKGARGLAAKTLVSKAGARIAGDITGAAGMTATTGQGR
-587 VVRSL
+587 VVADMLNRATGQV
-592 IKKFGKD
+592 KFGVDTDGKVKYTGHD
-599 AIRKSAQKYLLK
+599 APEESNLLK
-611 KYGARVVGDALGAS
+611 AYG
-625 VMASTTGSGRVYAD
+625 
-639 TRRRMTGDLNYNVNE
+639 
-654 SGEAYY
+654 
-660 DGHEKGESFV
+660 
-670 KAFAKAF
+670 KAF
-677 GAQAIENH
+677 GSQFCENY
-685 SEMLGEYIKPLL
+685 SEFMGPYISY
-697 GVVGKTAY
+697 VGGMFAN
-705 KGLTKATAKNLYTR
+705 GLKKIGGKYLFDGLSSLRNRSAAA
-719 FGVNKVRGMINDV
+719 V
-732 MSTPF
+732 MKLPF
-737 AQFVSDLESR
+737 APMVSDFIREATKSDWAKVIKGMQKR
-747 AKWNGMLGE
+747 AHWDGT
-756 YAEEVIGNV
+756 AEEYLEEVAGNML
-765 ENALLVGDNTLDADE
+765 NAILVGDNDFSTE
-780 NTGVFDLDQNIDT
+780 EGRGVFNLSDNIDT
-793 FLGVSLM
+793 FLGVGLM
-800 GGFVSS
+800 SGAMSVSS
-806 VKTGYYLLRGKK
+806 AAGYRTPAYRARKMVENADARGEKLLGGSLWGKFRSSFDAAQSEQDKQVILTSLLQNSSLTNEGRMAALQYARGKQFQQAVADGTFREMEEDAEKGNEVERACRAEYTEGQNIDSVEEMRDAKTRYNVLLREA
-818 RLTLNEMNKAGRAID
+818 LAVEPNAEMYSDPQFYEQSNPNATPEQKAAMRA
-833 SAFSGNIQLMNTWGG
+833 
-848 WRNTILLG
+848 
-856 TDEEKKSVL
+856 
-865 REILD
+865 
-870 NKSIP
+870 
-875 MNVRMRILDYAKSA
+875 YAEA
-889 QEYQGIVKAQEIR
+889 KAQYEG
-902 RYSSDEASVLSE
+902 V
-914 RIDIS
+914 
-919 ADEGYEATNEQK
+919 ADRMKTDMVDQQQKANEQVERFK
-931 NAIRRAYRRAKKKFD
+931 N
-946 SVFGEQAKE
+946 Q
-955 LLALDE
+955 
-961 NELFMLTDEM
+961 TDGLITRVRLRGSDAEFYV
-971 TTKKANAIY
+971 TSGHISLNNDGTI
-980 DYLDSKS
+980 
-987 RYEGMLYA
+987 
-995 VQDKVNDAVDDSNKS
+995 NDAATSSNL
-1010 IDERTHTDGTLIK
+1010 T
-1023 ATMNVD
+1023 
-1029 DRQVYIVNGN
+1029 
-1039 IVLRDD
+1039 
-1045 GSIDMN
+1045 
-1051 NSDKSIVIVDAETNK
+1051 IVDGEGNQRFISRGDVVDVLAQNTPEETLEQLNDIIMN
-1066 REMVAP
+1066 EA
-1072 SAFKSVD
+1072 
-1079 TPVSAEEVKAK
+1079 KAK
-1090 AAQEVTEQI
+1090 A
-1099 TREESDIIDGKL
+1099 DLIDGKL
-1111 DFNVGDTYDVVDQN
+1111 SFRAGDTFTILNN
-1125 ENQFSVQIIEDKGD
+1125 EGQEQKVTITQDPSTMAMSAVIEGEQAA
-1139 NVVVQINGQQTEM
+1139 VPLTEDSM
-1152 AKADVQKMYD
+1152 AK
-1162 DYVQLQDEAEDNKD
+1162 LQQMSDAYQESRFGKYRQEQQDAVA
-1176 GNAEAQEE
+1176 NAENEATPASPTASQEE
-1184 SQTANELKE
+1184 TS
-1193 GSRVSINGV
+1193 
-1202 EYTIAEISDNNVTLV
+1202 
-1217 DSNGKRIP
+1217 
-1225 WSKSALDAKLKSG
+1225 
-1238 DAEVLKPMADV
+1238 
-1249 KVGDVYMDNDGDS
+1249 
-1262 FTITRIEDNNVYV
+1262 
-1275 ADSKGVEYEEP
+1275 
-1286 YEISVFTDMINAG
+1286 
-1299 MLTRKEN
+1299 
-1306 EHASEAEDNA
+1306 
-1316 SSEDED
+1316 
-1322 NASSE
+1322 
-1327 GMSPASDEG
+1327 
-1336 QNNESDTP
+1336 
-1344 ISPTED
+1344 SPTEGR
-1350 ATPATSEPQNESM
+1350 SYGYGES
-1363 PMKTVG
+1363 V
-1369 KGKNARQQEDWLS
+1369 S
-1382 TTPKRGYD
+1382 Y
-1390 YLFNEVGLKREE
+1390 
-1402 AKGVLDAY
+1402 
-1410 LAEAQKKLDAERKKE
+1410 
-1425 VKFIANVQAY
+1425 
-1435 KEKKIAREKRIT
+1435 
-1447 ELQAEVD
+1447 VD
-1454 YWKSVKDE
+1454 
-1462 YMKVLLEEKR
+1462 
-1472 ERDAKDA
+1472 
-1479 ADHDQAV
+1479 
-1486 EDELKRKE
+1486 
-1494 DEARKKAEA
+1494 
-1503 EARGSNAVS
+1503 
-1512 AEIRDKW
+1512 
-1519 NEANKIVG
+1519 
-1527 AEDEVTLPNGET
+1527 GE
-1539 ITGHYI
+1539 GH
-1545 LVESGAATP
+1545 T
-1554 SHQSTNGFEETEG
+1554 
-1567 FPVDQDGK
+1567 
-1575 NVNDRDYKRD
+1575 
-1585 KEAQQITL
+1585 
-1593 RMGENYDQR
+1593 
-1602 AIQSPIVVSQDG
+1602 QDG
-1614 VVLSGN
+1614 VVHGKTPDGTYEVEFDNPPSGKNVVDEYTQEELDALVQPSSAEQTEEVAPSTEAPTEATAEEEPAEQTKDNAVAQSPKKDVPRDKDGNIIYDQVPVATTIEDLYDGALDDEEIGNFVQSQIDAANKAVDKITKKKPQISTNKSAYLEAKKKWEGELREAERKAQYWNDVKAEVEKITTPADARGWKDELSGEAARRQYRENSGNDHEAKSASEVAAEFFSQSHVKVTPESYRKETGFGLDEQRKMVGKISKEGKTIDQLSEELALFDEEYYN
-1620 GRTMAGEIAAQNG
+1620 GRFFGGDSMVAKDALIAHLSSADARKGIAKVQSEAEAQFVEDYEEQRERYYQERYHMSYEEYIEYSAQEMPELMRKYSNFDEQQFYNRYADEIEADLTRREQQSNNNNG
-1633 TDIKYN
+1633 TEEN
-1639 DYLRKYGNKYGF
+1639 DSTREEQRHDRGNQVQSGQRTDDNSGSERGKDSEGEVR
-1651 TQEQIAAYQHPRVV
+1651 TRDEGSDEQESS
-1665 FVPDVAMPYNS
+1665 S
-1676 ETFAKFNQREQ
+1676 EESAVEGLREQ
-1687 KSQNRTETAVKMGKL
+1687 EADIEQGEGANEEIKPIGKSRFGNIYDQFKGK
-1702 VSDDLFGRVM
+1702 
-1712 SKVNEFSTLGEFY
+1712 
-1725 ANDKATTEVIKELA
+1725 IKE
-1739 AAGVIPQTE
+1739 
-1748 MAGLFDGGK
+1748 
-1757 LSEVGQGIVE
+1757 
-1767 GVMIGKAFQANP
+1767 AFNFLMKH
-1779 DAVRQITEIKSMRQA
+1779 KS
-1794 VMTALQDVAINNRLG
+1794 
-1809 NGYDLS
+1809 
-1815 NELAAA
+1815 
-1821 IDLVY
+1821 
-1826 KARKAG
+1826 
-1832 FQLGQHV
+1832 
-1839 SQYAHQGNLFQLD
+1839 
-1852 DGATVADFNNAA
+1852 
-1864 VMMLA
+1864 
-1869 DVLND
+1869 
-1874 KRVTILKQVISSY
+1874 
-1887 NAQAE
+1887 
-1892 NSSQGIGDL
+1892 GDL
-1901 LSGGAIRSKE
+1901 LGVFHREGFGDVDLVWGSNERSEGLDHIIEKHIKAHNDFDSVEDAMTTIDDVIRNGSLNEAKSKWDKV
-1911 EIINEINQLYN
+1911 I
-1922 NGQEY
+1922 
-1927 NRTAETASDRQGR
+1927 
-1940 GSQGSEQGTVDSESN
+1940 
-1955 SAGKTRELA
+1955 
-1964 NEFDA
+1964 F
-1969 LATELNT
+1969 
-1976 AEGEERMRVLGEM
+1976 
-1989 RDCIAHFAEE
+1989 
-1999 NGYPVPEFLLT
+1999 
-2010 REDFLAAVPEKDRA
+2010 EKD
-2024 KVEQWLDDGWHCPA
+2024 G
-2038 YYEKGKVYYF
+2038 
-2048 VEGCDNFDKDVSETL
+2048 
-2063 SHEYTHADN
+2063 YT
-2072 AEYPENV
+2072 V
-2079 NALTYAVEDTH
+2079 
-2090 EVSQDELI
+2090 
-2098 DILETLSNSSHY
+2098 
-2110 EEKAERLESEGKN
+2110 
-2123 SNPMLAD
+2123 
-2130 EVIAH
+2130 
-2135 VVSLMVVNGEQTLD
+2135 VVSLN
-2149 SITKNPTL
+2149 
-2157 QFIIKRAYK
+2157 
-2166 VRENERR
+2166 VR
-2173 HNILASETSE
+2173 
-2183 RSSNTSKSSETNS
+2183 
-2196 RNSQS
+2196 
-2201 VAEGESKLGRYGR
+2201 
-2214 STRSESNSGR
+2214 
-2224 TEGSADRGQSGIA
+2224 
-2237 DSKQSVEKGGVTEE
+2237 
-2251 GTPLSSKIEAASAK
+2251 
-2265 VNTEPTEAQKEAGNY
+2265 
-2280 KKGHVQVGT
+2280 
-2289 FDITI
+2289 
-2294 EQPQGSVRK
+2294 
-2303 GMDADGK
+2303 
-2310 HWESKMN
+2310 
-2317 NTYGYIRGA
+2317 
-2326 VGVDGDHIDVFLSND
+2326 
-2341 IDGWNGRKVF
+2341 
-2351 VVDQYNPDGSFDEHK
+2351 
-2366 VMLGFND
+2366 
-2373 ADEAKSDYLANYEN
+2373 
-2387 GWEDG
+2387 
-2392 RRIDVSAVNL
+2392 
-2402 EDFEKWIAS
+2402 
-2411 SKRKT
+2411 
-2416 KPFGEYSLV
+2416 
-2425 KKTDNQGNPLNA
+2425 DNQGNITDNNKKWIVTA
-2437 DGTLKLEKV
+2437 FDGSHRQSNKKRESSSDATLVTPSTNEGGRAV
-2446 KSVDDLTDEDF
+2446 APDDD
-2457 SKPTRSVELP
+2457 
-2467 HVPENVDN
+2467 
-2475 ALGADGK
+2475 
-2482 PVIIKKNIFEKNWE
+2482 
-2496 AHKFP
+2496 
-2501 FAESRSILK
+2501 
-2510 SALYNTDLIGQT
+2510 
-2522 QPTKRPLHW
+2522 
-2531 VAIKLDEKSPI
+2531 
-2542 VVLEVNENKDNVEIV
+2542 
-2557 GWYTLDGRNLERIK
+2557 
-2571 RQAEK
+2571 
-2576 NGGELVM
+2576 
-2583 LSPKDKVES
+2583 
-2592 LSTPQSDLS
+2592 S

-2627 VADWRTSVP
+2627 VADWRTSVS
-2636 SAMRLYETS
+2636 SAMRQYETS

-2721 DKRGIIYVVEGVGK
+2721 DKHGIIYVVEGVGK
-2735 SRLDCGLYEVN
+2735 SRLDCGLYDVN

-2771 KDSVRSQKADVVDAE
+2771 KDSERSQKADVVDAE

-2795 AVIEMLRKKFPDAS
+2795 AIIEMLRKKFPDAS

-2918 GEVYTGL
+2918 GDMYTGL

-2994 SAKATIRETMAN
+2994 SARATIRETMAN
-3006 AQRIAKEKGQGLSN
+3006 AQRIAKEKGQGHSN

-3042 PIVVKTDDGKV
+3042 PIVVKADDGKV

-3091 ASGMSGLLDK
+3091 ASGMSGLLGK

-3529 DKNGKVVSELSVPG
+3529 DKDGKVVSELSVPG

-3644 QESSLSGKVGNIRLD
+3644 QESALSGKVGNIRLD

-3704 DAALDDVTD
+3704 DAALDEVTD

-3893 RVHDVVTKREAP
+3893 SAHDVVAKHEAL
-3905 TKPSAGPREAERM
+3905 TKPTAGPREAERM

-3992 SPVEYFHASPV
+3992 NPVEYFHASPV

-4091 RDCELP
+4091 RDGELP

-4150 PLYVFGQGNNRNSVP
+4150 PLYVFGQGNNKNSVP

-4208 YRMPITDDL
+4208 YHMPITDDL

-4242 FNGGERVTED
+4242 FNGGERVTDDVKASKRGEERHAIVASAIED
-4252 NRQGDDKNMKFSH
+4252 GTYMKAPNGEDSNLDEENWVDVRTKEFKDWFGDWENDPEHASKVVDENGEPLVVYHDTNSTEFVNVETGEIWDDLGWREKEEWKNRDDFDDYWEERPFYTFDNKSHGRRSIEMPAFFFTPNYDEYHEYGERTIAAFLNIKNPVKNPEIPNSGATDTAGEDAMNHYIEQGYDGFIREYDGIVDEINAFFPNQIKSAEENNGDYSRSDNDIRHSLRGMPIKPNSAEVAKREAQTKPSAGPREAEPKTLKGKEALAALDNIFRENAASVMPETVSSLERFKDLFRRPIRTFLGELVKVKDEVWNKILRNNRQ
-4265 RIDGGIA
+4265 
-4272 NKTVSN
+4272 
-4278 VIISSEDKVPQ
+4278 
-4289 TRDEALSLLST
+4289 
-4300 LEQPFKNKDQ
+4300 
-4310 GVDIYVS
+4310 DIT
-4317 KRDARHSM
+4317 
-4325 SFRNIDQI
+4325 
-4333 KAMSKIDKI
+4333 
-4342 AEEAVKI
+4342 
-4349 GEVPVEDDEKE
+4349 G
-4360 TTKAIS
+4360 T
-4366 IYYCPVNVAG
+4366 
-4376 KQYSARLTVKTYF
+4376 
-4389 EGSNV
+4389 
-4394 IDEMHLYNYQLRNMA
+4394 
-4409 PFAQSVSQ
+4409 
-4417 QVLPTHPN
+4417 VLPTIENADFAIRDTDGSTLYVKRFESERSGNLYNIVVVNKHGEVEDYVSSVHIKRDGNLRNKIKN
-4425 GTISEYKVSDL
+4425 GAELFLPQERNTDGTLFRNNSTPAAKVVKTDGLS
-4436 IHDTQQNDLK
+4436 QQSNEK
-4446 MVGLENDSEKQ
+4446 KQ

-4522 VTLSSVNAAEMEQL
+4522 VALSSVNAAEMEQL

-4595 RKAER
+4595 RKAKR

-4627 ELYLKNREKDYSGLT
+4627 ELYFENREKDYSGLT

-4650 VTGDRLDLTVS
+4650 VTGKRRKLTVAK
-4661 ELEDKAKKCVD
+4661 LEDEARKCVD
-4672 DFENKVGVADVT
+4672 KFEAKVGVAEVT

-4828 SEQKDSIEQWEDT
+4828 SEQKDAIEQWEDT
-4841 MEMQAK
+4841 MKMQAK

-4916 DKAEDLF
+4916 DKAENLF
-4923 TDGFMKIFRYM
+4923 TDGFIKIFRYM

-4955 SASLISTGKYGVGYT
+4955 SASLISTGKYGAGYT

-5021 AEFMQHGGETGYTQ
+5021 AEFMANGGETGYTQ

-5164 MAFACARMVAPG
+5164 MAFACASMVAPG

-5260 NRSDSDHP
+5260 NRSDSDHS
-5268 VGKTLFRAFIPT
+5268 VGKTLIKAFTPT
-5280 LLSPLA
+5280 LASPIA
-5286 DAYVFDEDFMGRQI
+5286 DAYIWDEDFMGRQI

-5357 QYIGGPLQFVTK
+5357 QYIGGPLQFFTK

-5543 NLKKIGAIE
+5543 NLRKIGAIE

>member
-1 MALDNG
+1 MPIDNK
-7 KLRQIYTTLQKGGY
+7 KLKNLYDAMRQEGY
-21 NNDYNTFVSVFS
+21 DQSYDEFRVAFL
-33 GNNNYPNRKYIYD
+33 GNNNYANRKDIYD
-46 LLTAHGEKVGSSY
+46 TMSSGGYNLGKTYAEFMTSMQVAPQQANKNAAAQAAAAKSAPTQPAKGGWRPNAEQMAGYQKFTDGVLRTVKNGDDVMNRVNTRVARAKRPNQQKVNLGFNNKHSLLGGGSQVQHEGKKFDAAKGDFVDQYSTEAGNVYDNTYEADAEQYNINRNKRDAETLDMVADIERQIREQEELLEKTRKASRDVEAPDNLWDAIRYTMSHADGPRLDQEDIDEEAIKAKITNLQNKRSLLLHGTSIGQKVGKSI
-59 EEFMSFMQQPKQQP
+59 
-73 KKQQQPKQQQQ
+73 
-84 ARPAARQNPGH
+84 G
-95 TAQSMPWGEGLG
+95 
-107 ALSKEEGNKKVVE
+107 
-120 NAVDKWNFS
+120 D
-129 RMVSQAKPK
+129 
-138 PQPKPQPQR
+138 
-147 SYVSQLTPTMNTIYD
+147 QL
-162 ILKDAGEKV
+162 
-171 GSVQQFQSYFER
+171 
-183 GYGHRKAIYD
+183 
-193 KLVKLGA
+193 
-200 FDGSYNEFA
+200 A
-209 EVVGLKPK
+209 EVNRMIGDDID
-217 NALTNKM
+217 NYY
-224 SFKRNANNYQ
+224 KRHPNGGPTLVSHDYHATGQYQ
-234 INKEVREEAT
+234 INP
-244 LNAVK
+244 
-249 DNDYI
+249 Y
-254 SAGNA
+254 
-259 MLDSTPT
+259 LDVAARS
-266 QADEIDSDELQNSVY
+266 
-281 NTLNDALLSEQRT
+281 
-294 DLRQKGVGFTNSNI
+294 
-308 DNGRAQ
+308 
-314 LKQDG
+314 
-319 FDPVINSQ
+319 
-327 IKYMGKVYDR
+327 
-337 LNNKY
+337 
-342 LPVYQTT
+342 
-349 DGKQYHEALTA
+349 
-360 DKAQRYIDVTSM
+360 
-372 PYREIELRRR
+372 
-382 KQELEDAINKRGSE
+382 LEDAQEMFNEAGKSVGESGL
-396 IDRATPT
+396 T
-403 GYALGGVAA
+403 G
-412 MGLGSAATPNNAG
+412 
-425 FSRLQD
+425 
-431 TDYLTLQANLKEVD
+431 
-445 EALGEIE
+445 
-452 EAKRGLASDKWIA
+452 
-465 NSNGDFERFGKRLF
+465 FGK
-479 GYFGGSYRGFMH
+479 GVIRGFG
-491 SIGKV
+491 SKLFDAR
-496 STWDFGLSDI
+496 TWDMGFTDIKGGLSLA
-506 EAAMGVARA
+506 EVLK
-515 VRKADKVG
+515 KADEGKPLTV
-523 FENLSK
+523 
-529 EQQKLLND
+529 EQQKMLD
-537 AAQHMMISQEYAHL
+537 AKATELACAAYFSGAL
-551 IGRGYKAGQV
+551 GRGYKAGQV
-561 TAESLPFMLEMIV
+561 TAESIPFMLEFML
-574 NPASSMGKAAQQK
+574 NPLSGTGRSAQAMLTRYALKRFGRKAAMELGEDAAKKILYGDIRQLTKSVFDKGLSKGARSLAAKTLAGKA
-587 VVRSL
+587 
-592 IKKFGKD
+592 
-599 AIRKSAQKYLLK
+599 SARIAGDIT
-611 KYGARVVGDALGAS
+611 GAAGMTFTTGQGRVVADMLNRATGQVNFGVDTDGKVKYTGHDAPE
-625 VMASTTGSGRVYAD
+625 
-639 TRRRMTGDLNYNVNE
+639 E
-654 SGEAYY
+654 SSLLTAY
-660 DGHEKGESFV
+660 G
-670 KAFAKAF
+670 KAF
-677 GAQAIENH
+677 GSQFSENY
-685 SEMLGEYIKPLL
+685 SEFMGPYISY
-697 GVVGKTAY
+697 VGGMFAN
-705 KGLTKATAKNLYTR
+705 GLKKIGGKYLFDGLSSLRNRSAAA
-719 FGVNKVRGMINDV
+719 V
-732 MSTPF
+732 MKLPF
-737 AQFVSDLESR
+737 APMVSDFIREATKSDWAKVIKGMQKR
-747 AKWNGMLGE
+747 AHWDGT
-756 YAEEVIGNV
+756 AEEYLEEVAGNML
-765 ENALLVGDNTLDADE
+765 NAILVGDNDFSTE
-780 NTGVFDLDQNIDT
+780 EGRGVFNLSDNIDT
-793 FLGVSLM
+793 FLGVGLM
-800 GGFVSS
+800 SGAMSVSS
-806 VKTGYYLLRGKK
+806 AAGYRTPAYRARKMVENADARGEK
-818 RLTLNEMNKAGRAID
+818 
-833 SAFSGNIQLMNTWGG
+833 
-848 WRNTILLG
+848 LLG
-856 TDEEKKSVL
+856 GSLWGKFRSSFDAAQSEQDKQV
-865 REILD
+865 ILTSLLQ
-870 NKSIP
+870 N
-875 MNVRMRILDYAKSA
+875 
-889 QEYQGIVKAQEIR
+889 
-902 RYSSDEASVLSE
+902 SS
-914 RIDIS
+914 
-919 ADEGYEATNEQK
+919 
-931 NAIRRAYRRAKKKFD
+931 
-946 SVFGEQAKE
+946 
-955 LLALDE
+955 
-961 NELFMLTDEM
+961 LTDEGRRAVLQYARGKQFQQAVADGTFREM
-971 TTKKANAIY
+971 EEDAENGNEVERACRAEYTEGQNIDSVEEMRDAKTRYNVLLREALAVEPNAEMYSDPQFYEQSNPNATPEQKAAMRAYAEAKAQYEGVADRMKTDMADQQQKANEQVDRFKNQTDGLITRVRLRGSDAEFYVTSGHISLNN
-980 DYLDSKS
+980 D
-987 RYEGMLYA
+987 GTI
-995 VQDKVNDAVDDSNKS
+995 NDAATSSNL
-1010 IDERTHTDGTLIK
+1010 T
-1023 ATMNVD
+1023 
-1029 DRQVYIVNGN
+1029 
-1039 IVLRDD
+1039 
-1045 GSIDMN
+1045 
-1051 NSDKSIVIVDAETNK
+1051 IVDGEGNQRFISRGDVVDVLAQNTPEETLEQLNDIIMN
-1066 REMVAP
+1066 EA
-1072 SAFKSVD
+1072 
-1079 TPVSAEEVKAK
+1079 KAK
-1090 AAQEVTEQI
+1090 A
-1099 TREESDIIDGKL
+1099 DLIDGKL
-1111 DFNVGDTYDVVDQN
+1111 SFHAGDTFTILNN
-1125 ENQFSVQIIEDKGD
+1125 EGLEQKVTIAQDPSTMAMSAVIEGEQAA
-1139 NVVVQINGQQTEM
+1139 VPLTEDSM
-1152 AKADVQKMYD
+1152 AK
-1162 DYVQLQDEAEDNKD
+1162 LQQMSDAYQESRFGKYRQEQQDAVA
-1176 GNAEAQEE
+1176 NAENEATQEEATPTSPTVAQEE
-1184 SQTANELKE
+1184 AGAPTE
-1193 GSRVSINGV
+1193 GRSYGYGESVSYVDGEGHTQEGV
-1202 EYTIAEISDNNVTLV
+1202 VHGKTPEGTYEVEFDNPPSGKNVVDEYTQEELDALV
-1217 DSNGKRIP
+1217 QPIPAGQTEEAIPEPTALERVPINEETGEPMFEKADSET
-1225 WSKSALDAKLKSG
+1225 ALDALN
-1238 DAEVLKPMADV
+1238 EVT
-1249 KVGDVYMDNDGDS
+1249 GGN
-1262 FTITRIEDNNVYV
+1262 EDNTTAIVRAQV
-1275 ADSKGVEYEEP
+1275 EQATKALEALKKKKPSKKAPSLKGSPLAMVK
-1286 YEISVFTDMINAG
+1286 AQQ
-1299 MLTRKEN
+1299 
-1306 EHASEAEDNA
+1306 EAEANYNTAMEEYNA
-1316 SSEDED
+1316 QVAAAEENL
-1322 NASSE
+1322 NAWSRINSLMNDRKRAIRE
-1327 GMSPASDEG
+1327 
-1336 QNNESDTP
+1336 
-1344 ISPTED
+1344 
-1350 ATPATSEPQNESM
+1350 
-1363 PMKTVG
+1363 
-1369 KGKNARQQEDWLS
+1369 QQE
-1382 TTPKRGYD
+1382 
-1390 YLFNEVGLKREE
+1390 
-1402 AKGVLDAY
+1402 
-1410 LAEAQKKLDAERKKE
+1410 AERK
-1425 VKFIANVQAY
+1425 
-1435 KEKKIAREKRIT
+1435 AREEELHAEAVARLEEDKRIA
-1447 ELQAEVD
+1447 AEKAAEQEAVGTHAVNPKIKAKWD
-1454 YWKSVKDE
+1454 GAT
-1462 YMKVLLEEKR
+1462 KVEGNPNAITL
-1472 ERDAKDA
+1472 
-1479 ADHDQAV
+1479 AD
-1486 EDELKRKE
+1486 
-1494 DEARKKAEA
+1494 
-1503 EARGSNAVS
+1503 GST
-1512 AEIRDKW
+1512 IR
-1519 NEANKIVG
+1519 
-1527 AEDEVTLPNGET
+1527 
-1539 ITGHYI
+1539 GHYV
-1545 LVESGAATP
+1545 LTEAGAATA
-1554 SHQSTNGFEETEG
+1554 SHDVNNAYEPTEG
-1567 FPVDQDGK
+1567 FPVDENGES
-1575 NVNDRDYKRD
+1575 VNDRDYKRD
-1585 KEAQQITL
+1585 RDAQRIV
-1593 RMGENYDQR
+1593 RDMADSYDGR
-1602 AIQSPIVVSQDG
+1602 ALQSPVIVSKDG

-1620 GRTMAGEIAAQNG
+1620 NRTMSGEIAARQG
-1633 TDIKYN
+1633 TDKAYVAH
-1639 DYLRKYGNKYGF
+1639 LREFGAMFGF
-1651 TQEQIAAYQHPRVV
+1651 TPEQIDGMQHPRVV
-1665 FVPDVAMPYNS
+1665 FVPDEELPYDAN
-1676 ETFAKFNQREQ
+1676 TFARFNAEQ
-1687 KSQNRTETAVKMGKL
+1687 QKKQSKPEHAVKLGKI
-1702 VSDDLFGRVM
+1702 VPDNVFTSIVGDISRFDRMSDY
-1712 SKVNEFSTLGEFY
+1712 Y
-1725 ANDKATTEVIKELA
+1725 ADGKAA
-1739 AAGVIPQTE
+1739 ASAISQLLDAGVINE
-1748 MAGLFDGGK
+1748 MQLPELRTGNALSAAGKELIENT
-1757 LSEVGQGIVE
+1757 L
-1767 GVMIGKAFQANP
+1767 IGKVFQTSP
-1779 DAVRQITEIKSMRQA
+1779 DAVRQIISTPTLRQSVVMGLNEIA
-1794 VMTALQDVAINNRLG
+1794 NNRTLAKS
-1809 NGYDLS
+1809 GYDLS
-1815 NELAAA
+1815 KELAAA
-1821 IDLVY
+1821 VDLVSRAKAEAPEIY
-1826 KARKAG
+1826 KEGMPVSPYGRQQGLFDDEYGDSRVTDGVTLLLADLLNSGKPSDLRKVLSTYNHEAASPAAG
-1832 FQLGQHV
+1832 LMDMFSGDVPSKEEVLNNVLNHFRNATPKEQQAIVDAAIAERKRRAEAAEPGGGSQGGEQTENAVRGSEETSAENLGGNQADGIQEKLTEEEADAMLDRMKSIADPMPEV
-1839 SQYAHQGNLFQLD
+1839 ELTPENWMNTFGLSNKIDTPIGEVKMGESQYAKL
-1852 DGATVADFNNAA
+1852 
-1864 VMMLA
+1864 ME
-1869 DVLND
+1869 
-1874 KRVTILKQVISSY
+1874 KK
-1887 NAQAE
+1887 
-1892 NSSQGIGDL
+1892 
-1901 LSGGAIRSKE
+1901 RSKE
-1911 EIINEINQLYN
+1911 FGMVVGTITDPDVVFIEPSSAKDGQVTERAYSYVFVKTFKKEDENVRYYSSVTVSIDGMEISVSSHYIN
-1922 NGQEY
+1922 
-1927 NRTAETASDRQGR
+1927 
-1940 GSQGSEQGTVDSESN
+1940 SN
-1955 SAGKTRELA
+1955 KAKKKL
-1964 NEFDA
+1964 
-1969 LATELNT
+1969 LELNRRYTKT
-1976 AEGEERMRVLGEM
+1976 A
-1989 RDCIAHFAEE
+1989 
-1999 NGYPVPEFLLT
+1999 
-2010 REDFLAAVPEKDRA
+2010 
-2024 KVEQWLDDGWHCPA
+2024 
-2038 YYEKGKVYYF
+2038 
-2048 VEGCDNFDKDVSETL
+2048 
-2063 SHEYTHADN
+2063 
-2072 AEYPENV
+2072 
-2079 NALTYAVEDTH
+2079 
-2090 EVSQDELI
+2090 LI
-2098 DILETLSNSSHY
+2098 SNSSDGRL
-2110 EEKAERLESEGKN
+2110 AEQQDAVPDLLPTQENNAVSDLPFPKDGVSVGEDTNKQLSLQGNEGKI
-2123 SNPMLAD
+2123 
-2130 EVIAH
+2130 VG
-2135 VVSLMVVNGEQTLD
+2135 GEG
-2149 SITKNPTL
+2149 
-2157 QFIIKRAYK
+2157 
-2166 VRENERR
+2166 
-2173 HNILASETSE
+2173 ETS
-2183 RSSNTSKSSETNS
+2183 
-2196 RNSQS
+2196 
-2201 VAEGESKLGRYGR
+2201 L
-2214 STRSESNSGR
+2214 
-2224 TEGSADRGQSGIA
+2224 SAQID
-2237 DSKQSVEKGGVTEE
+2237 
-2251 GTPLSSKIEAASAK
+2251 AASAD
-2265 VNTEPTEAQKEAGNY
+2265 VNTDPTEAQKEAGNY
-2280 KKGHVQVGT
+2280 KKGHVHVGS

-2303 GMDADGK
+2303 GTDANGK
-2310 HWESKMN
+2310 QWESKMN
-2317 NTYGYIRGA
+2317 NTYGYFRGTE
-2326 VGVDGDHIDVFLSND
+2326 GVDGDHIDVFLSND
-2341 IDGWNGRKVF
+2341 IDGWNRQTVF

-2366 VMLGFND
+2366 VMLGFNN
-2373 ADEAKSDYLANYEN
+2373 AEEAKRDYLANYEK
-2387 GWEDG
+2387 GWENG

-2402 EDFEKWIAS
+2402 ADFEKWIAS
-2411 SKRKT
+2411 SHRKT
-2416 KPFGEYSLV
+2416 KPFSEYSSV
-2425 KKTDNQGNPLNA
+2425 KK
-2437 DGTLKLEKV
+2437 
-2446 KSVDDLTDEDF
+2446 
-2457 SKPTRSVELP
+2457 
-2467 HVPENVDN
+2467 
-2475 ALGADGK
+2475 
-2482 PVIIKKNIFEKNWE
+2482 
-2496 AHKFP
+2496 
-2501 FAESRSILK
+2501 
-2510 SALYNTDLIGQT
+2510 
-2522 QPTKRPLHW
+2522 
-2531 VAIKLDEKSPI
+2531 
-2542 VVLEVNENKDNVEIV
+2542 
-2557 GWYTLDGRNLERIK
+2557 
-2571 RQAEK
+2571 
-2576 NGGELVM
+2576 
-2583 LSPKDKVES
+2583 
-2592 LSTPQSDLS
+2592 
-2601 SDGKGKEKVSSKQ
+2601 
-2614 GSVGRKNVYGKNK
+2614 
-2627 VADWRTSVP
+2627 
-2636 SAMRLYETS
+2636 
-2645 PHDAHVAMCDIIDG
+2645 
-2659 MDSNALYGLMR
+2659 
-2670 MVLRTITSL
+2670 
-2679 DNENIRD
+2679 
-2686 GWKVDATHD
+2686 
-2695 LFDILKDRGFVV
+2695 
-2707 TKGSKGVAIGDVVI
+2707 KGSASSETKQS
-2721 DKRGIIYVVEGVGK
+2721 K
-2735 SRLDCGLYEVN
+2735 S
-2746 DKTIIDHMTISRAS
+2746 T
-2760 VKYYYRDVNGK
+2760 
-2771 KDSVRSQKADVVDAE
+2771 
-2786 LMAEEKPFN
+2786 AEEKPFN

-2899 AVRRLYSSEKEYNE
+2899 AVRRLYSFEKEYNE

-2918 GEVYTGL
+2918 GDMYTGL

-2994 SAKATIRETMAN
+2994 SARDTIRETMAN

-3032 DTPLLDVDGK
+3032 DSASEFAEQYGLDEADVAMRDVESSGKVNGDTPLLDVDGK

-3062 EKQQVRDA
+3062 EKQKVRDA

-3113 TNRPILRN
+3113 TNRSILRN

-3147 LVADGKGSHLGVTQ
+3147 LVANGKGAHLGVTQ

-3215 AERELGAEQRHAL
+3215 AERELGTEQRHAL
-3228 EQLANG
+3228 AQLANG
-3234 ENLGSVKG
+3234 ENLDSVKG
-3242 FAAQGGDGIKKDT
+3242 FAAHGGDGIKKDT

-3262 MLNSAKLR
+3262 MLDSAKLR
-3270 GRMNYEWLMSPN
+3270 GRMNYEWMMSPN

-3297 EFISQGQ
+3297 ELMSQGQ

-3322 SDLMTGMYNPVA
+3322 SDLMTGMYNPLA

-3410 GLSDKDYDAW
+3410 GLSDKDYDEW

-3441 VGSTE
+3441 EGSTE

-3502 ASGANPL
+3502 AKGANPL

-3529 DKNGKVVSELSVPG
+3529 DKDGKGVSELSVPE

-3550 GALQWNVLLRR
+3550 GALQWNLLLRR

-3704 DAALDDVTD
+3704 DAALDEVTD

-3893 RVHDVVTKREAP
+3893 SAHDVVAKHEAL
-3905 TKPSAGPREAERM
+3905 TKPTAGPREAERM

-4091 RDCELP
+4091 RDGELP

-4150 PLYVFGQGNNRNSVP
+4150 PLYVFGQGNNKNSVP

-4208 YRMPITDDL
+4208 YHMPITDDL

-4242 FNGGERVTED
+4242 FNGVERVTDDVKASKRGEERHAIVASAIED
-4252 NRQGDDKNMKFSH
+4252 GTYMKAPNGEDSNLDEENWVDVRTKEFKDWFGDWENDPEHASKVVDENGEPLVVYHDTNSTEFVNVETGEIWDDLGWREKEEWKNRDDFDDYWEERPFYTFDNKSHGRRSIEMPAFFFTPNYDEYHEYGERTIAAFLNIKNPVKNPEIPNSGATDTAGEDAMNHYIEQGYDGFIREYDGIVDEINAFFPNQIKSAEENNGDYSRSDNDIRHSLRGMPIKPNSAEVAKREAQTKPSAGPREAEPKTLKGKEALAALDNIFRENAASVMPETVSSLERFKDLFRRPIRTFLGELVKVKDEVWNKILRNNRQ
-4265 RIDGGIA
+4265 
-4272 NKTVSN
+4272 
-4278 VIISSEDKVPQ
+4278 
-4289 TRDEALSLLST
+4289 
-4300 LEQPFKNKDQ
+4300 
-4310 GVDIYVS
+4310 DIT
-4317 KRDARHSM
+4317 
-4325 SFRNIDQI
+4325 
-4333 KAMSKIDKI
+4333 
-4342 AEEAVKI
+4342 
-4349 GEVPVEDDEKE
+4349 G
-4360 TTKAIS
+4360 T
-4366 IYYCPVNVAG
+4366 
-4376 KQYSARLTVKTYF
+4376 
-4389 EGSNV
+4389 
-4394 IDEMHLYNYQLRNMA
+4394 
-4409 PFAQSVSQ
+4409 
-4417 QVLPTHPN
+4417 VLPTIENADFAIRDTDGSTLYVKRFESERSGNLYNIVVVNKHGEVEDYVSSVHIKRDGNLRNKIKN
-4425 GTISEYKVSDL
+4425 GAELFLPQERNTDGTLFRNNSAPTAKVVKTDGLS
-4436 IHDTQQNDLK
+4436 QQSNEK
-4446 MVGLENDSEKQ
+4446 KQ

-4511 IRDFENAYWHA
+4511 IRDFENVYWHA
-4522 VTLSSVNAAEMEQL
+4522 VALSSVNAAEMEQL

-4579 RRDAEKQ
+4579 RRAAEKQ
-4586 ANEEFKDEL
+4586 VNEEFKDEL

-4627 ELYLKNREKDYSGLT
+4627 ELYFENREKDYSGLT

-4672 DFENKVGVADVT
+4672 DFENKVGVVDVS

-4746 TQQLLKEA
+4746 NQQLLKEA

-4828 SEQKDSIEQWEDT
+4828 SEQKDAIEQWEDT
-4841 MEMQAK
+4841 MEMLAK

-4923 TDGFMKIFRYM
+4923 TDGFIKIFRYM

-4955 SASLISTGKYGVGYT
+4955 SASLVSTGKYGVGYT

-5021 AEFMQHGGETGYTQ
+5021 AEFMQNGGETGYTQ

-5217 YGLGVIAMEAAMG
+5217 YGLGVIAMEAALG

-5260 NRSDSDHP
+5260 NRSDSDHS
-5268 VGKTLFRAFIPT
+5268 VGKTLIKAFTPT
-5280 LLSPLA
+5280 LASPIA
-5286 DAYVFDEDFMGRQI
+5286 DAYIWDEDFMGRQI

-5314 RVSYDTLPQLVSF
+5314 RVSYDTLPLLVSF

-5342 GWININPSAAGYVAS
+5342 GWVNINPSAAGYVAS

-5506 EMGVYLDMSQLNLEL
+5506 EMGVYLEMSQLNLEL